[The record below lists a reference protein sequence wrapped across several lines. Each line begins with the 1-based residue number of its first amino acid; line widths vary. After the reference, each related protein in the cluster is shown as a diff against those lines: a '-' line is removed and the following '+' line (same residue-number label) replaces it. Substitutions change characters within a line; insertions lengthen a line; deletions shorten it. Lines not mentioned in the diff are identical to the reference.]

1 MDTNRQC
8 MALKASAGSGKT
20 FALSVRFLALLF
32 KGANPSEILTLTF
45 TKKATAEMKER
56 ILDYLKILQKEN
68 LESKEKSHKEN
79 ILKELEE
86 KYHLDPS
93 LVQNSAQKI
102 YQRFLNAEIRI
113 STIDAF
119 FQSIL
124 RKFCWF
130 VGLSANFEVN
140 EDTEAHQQ
148 QLDERFLSAL
158 NSEQLEELSVFITQ
172 CLSHNSYTSN
182 SILKLLRSLRN
193 KLYLFDPNK
202 REPAFDEEGFL
213 EKPRNLNKQIQSTE
227 IASDSA
233 KKAIKCD
240 DFRGFL
246 NSSLTW
252 LKKKSEYNF
261 FKKLKNEIPTLE
273 SECEAIENDLKSYYE
288 ARETALF
295 KKFPKF
301 IQLYDKAI
309 SKIQAL
315 DFDAIKDKVHA
326 LLSGYEEVPAEFF
339 YFRLDSKIAHI
350 LIDEFQDTSLNDYKI
365 LAPFIDE
372 IKAGIGQ
379 AKWHRSVFFVG
390 DVKQSIYAFRGGFSS
405 LFESVSKDFY
415 HDNLEFNHRSS
426 PLIIHYV
433 NTIFKKA
440 YQNSS
445 TTYLEQKYP
454 ETSRNKHATDGYV
467 KVSLVANERELLLEQ
482 ISQEAKNLLEHGKE
496 LLLEQILQEAKNLL
510 EHGIE
515 PKDITILCATNKDAL
530 EIKNYLQE
538 NLSEIRPSTES
549 SAQLSQFVESKIIKN
564 ALEYALAEEEYKP
577 FYKHSVLKLAGYL
590 HDDAIALFGFNPKKE
605 SVAGFVWKVMELFEL
620 YTECAQI
627 CLELALGCEDADEF
641 LEKLEAKKIASFN
654 SKGAQIMTIHKS
666 KGMQFPY
673 VIVCER
679 LGKPNNESDKF
690 LEEYNGTELVCLY
703 YRMKNR
709 EVVDK
714 DYARALEKE
723 KAAKDHEEINAYY
736 VAFTRAELGLVVVA
750 KDKDQKKDKK
760 KDKEESKNKGMHEK
774 LDLKPLEEGEIAPVI
789 ASKKEPSNASVLI
802 KPHAYGEQVQEIEEE
817 PDSDYEKN
825 NDQEAINFGIALHKG
840 LEYQYAYRI
849 PKKSVLE
856 YLNYHYGFY
865 GLDHQALEESLEL
878 FENDAEIQALF
889 KNLALKGEVAFLSR
903 GVVSRIDVLLWD
915 KGQNLYVLD
924 YKSSQ
929 NYQQS
934 HKAQVS
940 HYAEFL
946 QTQAPHFKIQAGII
960 YAHKRLLEKLW
971 V

>member
-1 MDTNRQC
+1 MDTKRQC

-68 LESKEKSHKEN
+68 LEDEKEKEKSQN

-86 KYHLDPS
+86 KYRLDPS
-93 LVQNSAQKI
+93 FVQNSAPKI

-140 EDTEAHQQ
+140 EDTKVHQQ
-148 QLDERFLSAL
+148 QLNESFLSAL
-158 NSEQLEELSVFITQ
+158 NGEQLEELSVFIAQ
-172 CLSHNSYTSN
+172 CLSYDNYTSD
-182 SILKLLRSLRN
+182 SILERLRFLKN

-202 REPAFDEEGFL
+202 KEPAFDEEGFL
-213 EKPRNLNKQIQSTE
+213 EKLRGLNQQIQSIET
-227 IASDSA
+227 ASNTA

-252 LKKKSEYNF
+252 LKKKSEYRD

-273 SECEAIENDLKSYYE
+273 SECEEIENDLKRYYE
-288 ARETALF
+288 AREIALF

-301 IQLYDKAI
+301 IQLYDKAT

-326 LLSGYEEVPAEFF
+326 LLNGYEEMPAEFF

-379 AKWHRSVFFVG
+379 AKWQRSVFFVG
-390 DVKQSIYAFRGGFSS
+390 DVKQSIYAFRGSFSS
-405 LFESVSKDFY
+405 LFESVAKDFY

-426 PLIIHYV
+426 PLIINYV

-440 YQNSS
+440 YQNSP
-445 TTYLEQKYP
+445 TAYLEQKYP
-454 ETSRNKHATDGYV
+454 KASSNKHVRDGYV
-467 KVSLVANERELLLEQ
+467 KVSLVADER
-482 ISQEAKNLLEHGKE
+482 E

-510 EHGIE
+510 EHRIE
-515 PKDITILCATNKDAL
+515 PKDITILCATNDDAL

-538 NLSEIRPSTES
+538 NLSTIRPSTES
-549 SAQLSQFVESKIIKN
+549 SAKLSQFVESKIIKN
-564 ALEYALAEEEYKP
+564 ALKYALAEEPYKP

-590 HDDAIALFGFNPKKE
+590 HDDAIALAGFNPKKE

-620 YTECAQI
+620 YGECAQI
-627 CLELALGCEDADEF
+627 CLELAVGCEDANEF
-641 LEKLEAKKIASFN
+641 LEKLEAKEIASFN
-654 SKGAQIMTIHKS
+654 AKGAQIMTIHKS

-679 LGKPNNESDKF
+679 LGKPKSNNSNQF
-690 LEEYNGTELVCLY
+690 LEEYNGTELLRLY

-714 DYARALEKE
+714 DYARALDKE
-723 KAAKDHEEINAYY
+723 EAAKDHEETNVYY
-736 VAFTRAELGLVVVA
+736 VAFTRAELGLIVVA

-760 KDKEESKNKGMHEK
+760 ESKSKGMREK
-774 LDLKPLEEGEIAPVI
+774 LDLFPLEEGTIAPVI
-789 ASKKEPSNASVLI
+789 YSQKEPLSPSVLI

-817 PDSDYEKN
+817 PSDYEKN

-840 LEYQYAYRI
+840 LEYQYAYNI

-856 YLNYHYGFY
+856 YLNYHHGFY

-889 KNLALKGEVAFLSR
+889 KNYALRGEAAFLFE

-940 HYAEFL
+940 HYAAFL

>member
-1 MDTNRQC
+1 

-68 LESKEKSHKEN
+68 LEDEKEKEKSQN

-86 KYHLDPS
+86 KYRLDPS
-93 LVQNSAQKI
+93 FVQNSAQKI

-140 EDTEAHQQ
+140 EDTKAHQQ
-148 QLDERFLSAL
+148 QLNASFLSAL
-158 NSEQLEELSVFITQ
+158 DNKQLEELSVFITQ
-172 CLSHNSYTSN
+172 CLSYDSYTSD
-182 SILKLLRSLRN
+182 SILERLRFLKN

-202 REPAFDEEGFL
+202 KEPAFDEEGFL
-213 EKPRNLNKQIQSTE
+213 EKLRNLNQQIQNIET
-227 IASDSA
+227 ASNEA

-252 LKKKSEYNF
+252 LEKKSEYRY
-261 FKKLKNEIPTLE
+261 FKKFKDEIPTLE
-273 SECEAIENDLKSYYE
+273 SECEEIENDLKRYYE
-288 ARETALF
+288 AKESALF

-301 IQLYDKAI
+301 IQLYDKAT

-326 LLSGYEEVPAEFF
+326 LLNGYEEMPAEFF

-390 DVKQSIYAFRGGFSS
+390 DVKQSIYGFRGSFSS

-426 PLIIHYV
+426 PLIINYV

-440 YQNSS
+440 YQNSP
-445 TTYLEQKYP
+445 TAYLEQKYP
-454 ETSRNKHATDGYV
+454 KASSNKHARDGYV
-467 KVSLVANERELLLEQ
+467 KVSLVADER
-482 ISQEAKNLLEHGKE
+482 E

-510 EHGIE
+510 EHRIE
-515 PKDITILCATNKDAL
+515 PKDITLLCATNEDAL
-530 EIKNYLQE
+530 EITNYLQK

-549 SAQLSQFVESKIIKN
+549 NAKLSQFVESKIIKN
-564 ALEYALAEEEYKP
+564 ALEYALAEEPYKP

-590 HDDAIALFGFNPKKE
+590 HDDAIALAGFNPKKE

-627 CLELALGCEDADEF
+627 CLELAVGCEDANEF
-641 LEKLEAKKIASFN
+641 LKKLEAKEIASF
-654 SKGAQIMTIHKS
+654 KAEGAQIMTIHKS

-679 LGKPNNESDKF
+679 LGKPKTNNSNQF
-690 LEEYNGTELVCLY
+690 LEEYSGTELTRLY

-714 DYARALEKE
+714 DYARALDKE
-723 KAAKDHEEINAYY
+723 EAAKDHEETNVYY
-736 VAFTRAELGLVVVA
+736 VAFTRAELGLIVVA
-750 KDKDQKKDKK
+750 KDK
-760 KDKEESKNKGMHEK
+760 KGMHEK
-774 LDLKPLEEGEIAPVI
+774 LDLAPLEEGTIAPVI
-789 ASKKEPSNASVLI
+789 SSQKEPLIKSVVI

-817 PDSDYEKN
+817 PSDYEKN

-856 YLNYHYGFY
+856 YLNYHHGFY
-865 GLDHQALEESLEL
+865 GLDYQALEESLEL
-878 FENDAEIQALF
+878 FENDAKIQALF
-889 KNLALKGEVAFLSR
+889 KNLALRGEVAFLFE

-915 KGQNLYVLD
+915 RGQNLYVLD

-934 HKAQVS
+934 HKVQVS
-940 HYAEFL
+940 HYAAFL

>member
-1 MDTNRQC
+1 MDTKRQC

-68 LESKEKSHKEN
+68 LENEKEKEKSQN

-86 KYHLDPS
+86 KYRLTPS
-93 LVQNSAQKI
+93 LVQNRAQEI

-140 EDTEAHQQ
+140 EDTKAHQQ
-148 QLDERFLSAL
+148 QLNASFLSAL
-158 NSEQLEELSVFITQ
+158 NNEQLEELSVFIAQ
-172 CLSHNSYTSN
+172 CLSYDSYTSD
-182 SILKLLRSLRN
+182 SILEWLRFLKN

-202 REPAFDEEGFL
+202 KEPAFDEEGFL
-213 EKPRNLNKQIQSTE
+213 EKLRNLNRQIQSVET
-227 IASDSA
+227 ASDTA

-252 LKKKSEYNF
+252 LKKKGEYRD
-261 FKKLKNEIPTLE
+261 FKKIKDEIPTLE
-273 SECEAIENDLKSYYE
+273 SECEEIENDLKRYYE
-288 ARETALF
+288 AKESALF

-301 IQLYDKAI
+301 IQLYDKAT

-326 LLSGYEEVPAEFF
+326 LLNGYEEMPAEFF
-339 YFRLDSKIAHI
+339 YFRLDGRIAHI

-390 DVKQSIYAFRGGFSS
+390 DVKQSIYGFRGSFSS

-415 HDNLEFNHRSS
+415 HDNLQFNHRSS
-426 PLIIHYV
+426 PLIINYV

-445 TTYLEQKYP
+445 TAYLEQKYP
-454 ETSRNKHATDGYV
+454 KASSNKHAKDGYV
-467 KVSLVANERELLLEQ
+467 KVSLVADERELLL
-482 ISQEAKNLLEHGKE
+482 K
-496 LLLEQILQEAKNLL
+496 QILQEAKNLL
-510 EHGIE
+510 EHRIE
-515 PKDITILCATNKDAL
+515 PKDITLLCATNDDAL

-538 NLSEIRPSTES
+538 NLSAIRPGTES
-549 SAQLSQFVESKIIKN
+549 SAKLSQFVESKIIKN
-564 ALEYALAEEEYKP
+564 ALEYALAEEPYKP

-590 HDDAIALFGFNPKKE
+590 HDDAIALAGFNPKKE

-620 YTECAQI
+620 YGECAQI
-627 CLELALGCEDADEF
+627 CLELAVGCEDANEF
-641 LEKLEAKKIASFN
+641 LEKLEAKEIASF
-654 SKGAQIMTIHKS
+654 KAEGAQIMTIHKS

-679 LGKPNNESDKF
+679 LGKPKMNNSNQF
-690 LEEYNGTELVCLY
+690 LEEYSGTELTRLY

-714 DYARALEKE
+714 DYARVLDKE
-723 KAAKDHEEINAYY
+723 EAAKNHEETNVYY
-736 VAFTRAELGLVVVA
+736 VAFTRAELGLIVVA
-750 KDKDQKKDKK
+750 KDK
-760 KDKEESKNKGMHEK
+760 KGMREK
-774 LDLKPLEEGEIAPVI
+774 LDLVPLEEGTIAPVI
-789 ASKKEPSNASVLI
+789 SSQKEPSSTSVVI

-817 PDSDYEKN
+817 PSDYEKN

-856 YLNYHYGFY
+856 YLNYHHGFY

-878 FENDAEIQALF
+878 FENDSKIQALF
-889 KNLALKGEVAFLSR
+889 KNLALRGEVAFLFE

-940 HYAEFL
+940 HYTAFL

>member
-1 MDTNRQC
+1 MDTKRQC

-68 LESKEKSHKEN
+68 LENENEKEKSQN

-86 KYHLDPS
+86 KYHLKPD
-93 LVQNSAQKI
+93 LVRNNAPKI

-140 EDTEAHQQ
+140 EDTKVHQQ
-148 QLDERFLSAL
+148 QLNESFLSAL
-158 NSEQLEELSVFITQ
+158 NGEQLEELSVFITQ
-172 CLSHNSYTSN
+172 CLSHNSYTSD
-182 SILKLLRSLRN
+182 SILERLRFLKN

-202 REPAFDEEGFL
+202 KEPAFDEESFL
-213 EKPRNLNKQIQSTE
+213 EKLRSLNQQIQSIET
-227 IASDSA
+227 ASDRA
-233 KKAIKCD
+233 KTAIKCD

-252 LKKKSEYNF
+252 LEKKSEYRD

-273 SECEAIENDLKSYYE
+273 SECEEIENDLKRYYE
-288 ARETALF
+288 AREIALF

-301 IQLYDKAI
+301 IQLYDKAT

-326 LLSGYEEVPAEFF
+326 LLKGYEEVPAEFF
-339 YFRLDSKIAHI
+339 YFRLDSRIAHI

-379 AKWHRSVFFVG
+379 AKWQRSVFFVG
-390 DVKQSIYAFRGGFSS
+390 DVKQSIYAFRGSFSS
-405 LFESVSKDFY
+405 LFESVAKDFY
-415 HDNLEFNHRSS
+415 HDNLQFNHRSS
-426 PLIIHYV
+426 PLIINYV

-440 YQNSS
+440 YQNSP
-445 TTYLEQKYP
+445 TAYLDQKYP
-454 ETSRNKHATDGYV
+454 KTSQNKHARDGYV
-467 KVSLVANERELLLEQ
+467 KVSLVANE
-482 ISQEAKNLLEHGKE
+482 KK

-510 EHGIE
+510 EHRIE
-515 PKDITILCATNKDAL
+515 PKDITILCATNDDAL

-538 NLSEIRPSTES
+538 NLSAIRPSTES
-549 SAQLSQFVESKIIKN
+549 SANLSQFVESKIIKN
-564 ALEYALAEEEYKP
+564 ALKYALAEEPYKP

-590 HDDAIALFGFNPKKE
+590 HDDAIALPGFNPKKE
-605 SVAGFVWKVMELFEL
+605 SVAGFVWKVMESFEL
-620 YTECAQI
+620 YGEHAQT
-627 CLELALGCEDADEF
+627 CLELAVGCEDADGF

-654 SKGAQIMTIHKS
+654 LKGAQIMTIHAS

-679 LGKPNNESDKF
+679 LGKPRSNNSNQF
-690 LEEYNGTELVCLY
+690 LEEYNGTELVRLY

-714 DYARALEKE
+714 DYARALDKE
-723 KAAKDHEEINAYY
+723 KAAKDHEETNVYY

-760 KDKEESKNKGMHEK
+760 ESKKEGKDKGMHEK
-774 LDLKPLEEGEIAPVI
+774 LDLAPLEEGEIAPVI
-789 ASKKEPSNASVLI
+789 SPQKEPLIASVLI

-840 LEYQYAYRI
+840 LEYQYAYNI

-856 YLNYHYGFY
+856 YLNYHHGFY

-889 KNLALKGEVAFLSR
+889 KNLALKGEAAFLFE

-934 HKAQVS
+934 HKVQVS
-940 HYAEFL
+940 HYAAFL

>member
-1 MDTNRQC
+1 MDTKRQC

-68 LESKEKSHKEN
+68 LEDEKEKEKSQN

-86 KYHLDPS
+86 KYRLDPS

-140 EDTEAHQQ
+140 EDTKAHQQ
-148 QLDERFLSAL
+148 QLNASFLSAL
-158 NSEQLEELSVFITQ
+158 DNKQLEELSVFIAQ
-172 CLSHNSYTSN
+172 CLSYDSYTSD
-182 SILKLLRSLRN
+182 SILERLRFLKN

-202 REPAFDEEGFL
+202 KDPVFNEEGFL
-213 EKPRNLNKQIQSTE
+213 EKLRILNQQIQNIET
-227 IASDSA
+227 ASNEA

-252 LKKKSEYNF
+252 LEKKSEYRY
-261 FKKLKNEIPTLE
+261 FKKFKDEIPTLE
-273 SECEAIENDLKSYYE
+273 SECEEIENDLKRYYE
-288 ARETALF
+288 ARESALF

-301 IQLYDKAI
+301 IQLYDKAT

-326 LLSGYEEVPAEFF
+326 LLNGYEEMPAEFF
-339 YFRLDSKIAHI
+339 YFRLDSRIAHI

-390 DVKQSIYAFRGGFSS
+390 DVKQSIYGFRGSFSS

-426 PLIIHYV
+426 PLIINYV

-440 YQNSS
+440 YQNSP
-445 TTYLEQKYP
+445 TAYLEQKYP
-454 ETSRNKHATDGYV
+454 KASSNKHARNGYV
-467 KVSLVANERELLLEQ
+467 KVSLVADER
-482 ISQEAKNLLEHGKE
+482 E

-510 EHGIE
+510 DHRID
-515 PKDITILCATNKDAL
+515 PKDITLLCATNDDAL

-538 NLSEIRPSTES
+538 NLSAIHPSTES
-549 SAQLSQFVESKIIKN
+549 SAKLSQFVESKIIKN
-564 ALEYALAEEEYKP
+564 ALEYALAEEPYKP

-590 HDDAIALFGFNPKKE
+590 HDDAIALAGFNPKKE

-620 YTECAQI
+620 YTECTQI
-627 CLELALGCEDADEF
+627 CLELAVGCEDANEF
-641 LEKLEAKKIASFN
+641 LEKLEAQEIASF
-654 SKGAQIMTIHKS
+654 KAEGAQIMTIHKS

-679 LGKPNNESDKF
+679 LGKPKSNNSNQF
-690 LEEYNGTELVCLY
+690 LEEYSGTELTRLY

-714 DYARALEKE
+714 DYARVLDKE
-723 KAAKDHEEINAYY
+723 EAAKNHEETNVYY
-736 VAFTRAELGLVVVA
+736 VAFTRAELGLIVVA
-750 KDKDQKKDKK
+750 KDKNQKKDKK
-760 KDKEESKNKGMHEK
+760 ESKNKGMHEK
-774 LDLKPLEEGEIAPVI
+774 LDLAPLEEGTIATVI
-789 ASKKEPSNASVLI
+789 SSQKEPLIKSVVI

-817 PDSDYEKN
+817 PSDYEKN
-825 NDQEAINFGIALHKG
+825 NDQEAIHFGIALHKG

-856 YLNYHYGFY
+856 YLNYHHGFY
-865 GLDHQALEESLEL
+865 GLDYQALEESLEL
-878 FENDAEIQALF
+878 FENDAKIQALF
-889 KNLALKGEVAFLSR
+889 KNLALRGEVAFLFE

-940 HYAEFL
+940 HYAAFL

>member
-1 MDTNRQC
+1 MDTKRQC

-68 LESKEKSHKEN
+68 LEDEKEKEKSQN

-86 KYHLDPS
+86 KYRLNPS
-93 LVQNSAQKI
+93 FVQNRAQKI

-140 EDTEAHQQ
+140 EDTKAHQQ
-148 QLDERFLSAL
+148 QLNEIFLSAL
-158 NSEQLEELSVFITQ
+158 NNEQLEELSVFIAQ
-172 CLSHNSYTSN
+172 CLSYDSYTSD
-182 SILKLLRSLRN
+182 SILERLRFLKN

-202 REPAFDEEGFL
+202 KEPAFDEKGFL
-213 EKPRNLNKQIQSTE
+213 EKLRSLNKQIQSVET
-227 IASDSA
+227 ASNEA

-252 LKKKSEYNF
+252 LEKKSEYRY
-261 FKKLKNEIPTLE
+261 FKKFKDEIPTLE
-273 SECEAIENDLKSYYE
+273 SECEEIENDLKRYYE
-288 ARETALF
+288 ARESALF

-301 IQLYDKAI
+301 IQLYDKAT

-326 LLSGYEEVPAEFF
+326 LLNGHEEMPAEFF
-339 YFRLDSKIAHI
+339 YFRLDSRIAHI

-379 AKWHRSVFFVG
+379 AKWRRSVFFVG
-390 DVKQSIYAFRGGFSS
+390 DVKQSIYGFRGSFSS

-426 PLIIHYV
+426 PLIINYV

-440 YQNSS
+440 YQNSP
-445 TTYLEQKYP
+445 TAYLEQKYP
-454 ETSRNKHATDGYV
+454 KASSNKHSKDGYV
-467 KVSLVANERELLLEQ
+467 KVSLVADER
-482 ISQEAKNLLEHGKE
+482 E

-510 EHGIE
+510 EHRIE
-515 PKDITILCATNKDAL
+515 PKDITLLCTTNDDAL
-530 EIKNYLQE
+530 EIKNYLQK
-538 NLSEIRPSTES
+538 NLSAIRPSTES
-549 SAQLSQFVESKIIKN
+549 SAKLSQFVESKIIKN
-564 ALEYALAEEEYKP
+564 ALEYALAEEPYKP

-590 HDDAIALFGFNPKKE
+590 HDDAIALAGFNPKKE

-620 YTECAQI
+620 YGECAQI
-627 CLELALGCEDADEF
+627 CLELAVGCEDANEF
-641 LEKLEAKKIASFN
+641 LEKLEAKETASF
-654 SKGAQIMTIHKS
+654 KAEGAQIMTIHKS

-679 LGKPNNESDKF
+679 LGKPKTNNSNQF
-690 LEEYNGTELVCLY
+690 LEEYSGTELMRLY

-714 DYARALEKE
+714 DYARALDKE
-723 KAAKDHEEINAYY
+723 EAAKDHEETNVYY
-736 VAFTRAELGLVVVA
+736 VAFTRAELGLIVVA
-750 KDKDQKKDKK
+750 KDKGQKKDKK
-760 KDKEESKNKGMHEK
+760 ESKNKGMREK
-774 LDLKPLEEGEIAPVI
+774 LDLAPLEEGEIAPVI
-789 ASKKEPSNASVLI
+789 SSQKEPSNASVLI

-817 PDSDYEKN
+817 PSDYEKN

-856 YLNYHYGFY
+856 YLNYHHGFY
-865 GLDHQALEESLEL
+865 GLDYQALEESLEL
-878 FENDAEIQALF
+878 FENDAKIQALF
-889 KNLALKGEVAFLSR
+889 KNLVLRGEVAFLFE

-934 HKAQVS
+934 HKVQVS
-940 HYAEFL
+940 HYAAFL

>member
-1 MDTNRQC
+1 MDTKRQC

-68 LESKEKSHKEN
+68 FENEKEKAQN

-86 KYHLDPS
+86 KYHLDPI

-140 EDTEAHQQ
+140 EDTKAHQQ
-148 QLDERFLSAL
+148 QLNEGFLSAL
-158 NSEQLEELSVFITQ
+158 NNEQLEELSAFIAQ
-172 CLSHNSYTSN
+172 CLSYDSYTSD
-182 SILKLLRSLRN
+182 SILERLRFLKN

-202 REPAFDEEGFL
+202 KEPAFDEEGFL
-213 EKPRNLNKQIQSTE
+213 EKLRSLNQQVQNIET
-227 IASDSA
+227 ASDKA
-233 KKAIKCD
+233 KTAIKCD

-252 LKKKSEYNF
+252 LKKKSEYRD
-261 FKKLKNEIPTLE
+261 FKKLKDEIPTLE
-273 SECEAIENDLKSYYE
+273 SECKEIENDLKRYYE
-288 ARETALF
+288 AKETAIF

-301 IQLYDKAI
+301 IQLYDKAT

-326 LLSGYEEVPAEFF
+326 LLNGYEEMPAEFF

-390 DVKQSIYAFRGGFSS
+390 DVKQSIYAFRGSFSS
-405 LFESVSKDFY
+405 LFESVAKDFY
-415 HDNLEFNHRSS
+415 HDNLQFNHRSS
-426 PLIIHYV
+426 PLIINYV

-440 YQNSS
+440 YQNSP
-445 TTYLEQKYP
+445 TAYLEQKYP
-454 ETSRNKHATDGYV
+454 KTSPNKHVTDGYV
-467 KVSLVANERELLLEQ
+467 KVSLVADER
-482 ISQEAKNLLEHGKE
+482 E
-496 LLLEQILQEAKNLL
+496 LLLEQILQEAQNLL
-510 EHGIE
+510 EHHID
-515 PKDITILCATNKDAL
+515 PKDITILCATNDDAL

-538 NLSEIRPSTES
+538 NLSAIRPSTES
-549 SAQLSQFVESKIIKN
+549 SAKLSQFVESKIIKN
-564 ALEYALAEEEYKP
+564 ALEYALAEEPYKP

-590 HDDAIALFGFNPKKE
+590 HDDVIALPGFNPKKE
-605 SVAGFVWKVMELFEL
+605 SVAGFVWKVMEQFEL
-620 YTECAQI
+620 YGEPAQI
-627 CLELALGCEDADEF
+627 CLELAVGCEDADEF
-641 LEKLEAKKIASFN
+641 LEKLEAKAIASFN
-654 SKGAQIMTIHKS
+654 LKGAQIMTIHKS

-679 LGKPNNESDKF
+679 LGKPNSSHSNQL
-690 LEEYNGTELVCLY
+690 LEEYDGTELLRLY

-714 DYARALEKE
+714 DYARALDKE
-723 KAAKDHEEINAYY
+723 EAAKDHEETNVYY
-736 VAFTRAELGLVVVA
+736 VAFTRAELGLIVVA
-750 KDKDQKKDKK
+750 KDKKESKK
-760 KDKEESKNKGMHEK
+760 ESKNKTMREQ
-774 LDLKPLEEGEIAPVI
+774 LDLAPLEEGEIMPVI
-789 ASKKEPSNASVLI
+789 SPQKEPLITSALI

-817 PDSDYEKN
+817 PESDYEKN

-840 LEYQYAYRI
+840 LEYQYAYNI

-856 YLNYHYGFY
+856 YLNYHHGFY
-865 GLDHQALEESLEL
+865 GLDYQALEESLEL
-878 FENDAEIQALF
+878 FENDMEIQTLF
-889 KNLALKGEVAFLSR
+889 KNYALRGEAAFLFE

-946 QTQAPHFKIQAGII
+946 KTQAPHFKIQAGII

>member
-1 MDTNRQC
+1 MDTKRQC

-68 LESKEKSHKEN
+68 LENENEKEKSQN

-86 KYHLDPS
+86 KYRLDPS
-93 LVQNSAQKI
+93 FVQNSAPKI

-140 EDTEAHQQ
+140 EDTKAHQQ
-148 QLDERFLSAL
+148 QFNKSFLSAL
-158 NSEQLEELSVFITQ
+158 NSEQLEELSVFIAQ
-172 CLSHNSYTSN
+172 CLSYDNYTSD
-182 SILKLLRSLRN
+182 SILERLRFLKN

-202 REPAFDEEGFL
+202 KEPAFDEEGFL
-213 EKPRNLNKQIQSTE
+213 EKLRSLNQQIQSIET
-227 IASDSA
+227 ASDTA

-252 LKKKSEYNF
+252 LKKKSEYRD
-261 FKKLKNEIPTLE
+261 FKKLKDEIPTLE
-273 SECEAIENDLKSYYE
+273 SECEEIENDLKRYYE
-288 ARETALF
+288 ARESALF

-301 IQLYDKAI
+301 IQLYDKAT

-326 LLSGYEEVPAEFF
+326 LLNGYEELPAEFF

-390 DVKQSIYAFRGGFSS
+390 DVKQSIYAFRGSFSS
-405 LFESVSKDFY
+405 LFESVAKDFY
-415 HDNLEFNHRSS
+415 HDNLPFNHRSS
-426 PLIIHYV
+426 PLIINYV

-440 YQNSS
+440 YQNSP
-445 TTYLEQKYP
+445 TAYLEQKYP
-454 ETSRNKHATDGYV
+454 KASSNKHARDGYV

-482 ISQEAKNLLEHGKE
+482 ILKEAKNLLEHR
-496 LLLEQILQEAKNLL
+496 
-510 EHGIE
+510 IE
-515 PKDITILCATNKDAL
+515 PKDITILCATNDDAL

-538 NLSEIRPSTES
+538 NLSAIRPSTES
-549 SAQLSQFVESKIIKN
+549 SANLSQFVESKIIKN
-564 ALEYALAEEEYKP
+564 ALKYALAEEPYKP

-590 HDDAIALFGFNPKKE
+590 HDDAIALAGFNPKKE

-620 YTECAQI
+620 YGEPAQI
-627 CLELALGCEDADEF
+627 CLELAVGCEDADGF

-654 SKGAQIMTIHKS
+654 LKGTQIMTIHKS

-679 LGKPNNESDKF
+679 LGKPKSNNSNQF
-690 LEEYNGTELVCLY
+690 LEEYNGAELLRLY

-714 DYARALEKE
+714 DYARALDKE
-723 KAAKDHEEINAYY
+723 EVAKDHEETNVYY
-736 VAFTRAELGLVVVA
+736 VAFTRAELGLIVVA

-760 KDKEESKNKGMHEK
+760 ESKKESKNKGMREK
-774 LDLKPLEEGEIAPVI
+774 LDLVPLEEGTIAPVI
-789 ASKKEPSNASVLI
+789 SSQKEPLIASVVI

-817 PDSDYEKN
+817 PSDYEKN

-840 LEYQYAYRI
+840 LEYQYAYNI

-856 YLNYHYGFY
+856 YLNYHHGFY
-865 GLDHQALEESLEL
+865 GLDYQALEESLEL
-878 FENDAEIQALF
+878 FENDAKIQALF
-889 KNLALKGEVAFLSR
+889 KNLALKGEVAFLFE

-940 HYAEFL
+940 HYAAFL
-946 QTQAPHFKIQAGII
+946 KTQAPHFKIQAGII

>member
-1 MDTNRQC
+1 MDTKRQC

-68 LESKEKSHKEN
+68 LEDEKEKEKSQN

-86 KYHLDPS
+86 KYRLTPS

-140 EDTEAHQQ
+140 EDTKAHQQ
-148 QLDERFLSAL
+148 QLNESFLSAL
-158 NSEQLEELSVFITQ
+158 NNEQLEELSVFIAQ
-172 CLSHNSYTSN
+172 CLSYDSYTSD
-182 SILKLLRSLRN
+182 SILERLRFLKN

-202 REPAFDEEGFL
+202 KELAFDEKGFL
-213 EKPRNLNKQIQSTE
+213 EKLRSLNKQIQSVET
-227 IASDSA
+227 ASDTA

-252 LKKKSEYNF
+252 LEKKSEYRY
-261 FKKLKNEIPTLE
+261 FKKFKDEIPTLE
-273 SECEAIENDLKSYYE
+273 SECEEIENDLKRYYE
-288 ARETALF
+288 ARESALF

-301 IQLYDKAI
+301 IQLYDKAT

-326 LLSGYEEVPAEFF
+326 LLNGYEEMPAEFF
-339 YFRLDSKIAHI
+339 YFRLDGRIAHI

-390 DVKQSIYAFRGGFSS
+390 DVKQSIYGFRGSFSS

-426 PLIIHYV
+426 PLIINYV

-440 YQNSS
+440 YQNSP
-445 TTYLEQKYP
+445 TAYLEQKYP
-454 ETSRNKHATDGYV
+454 KASSNKHAKDGYV
-467 KVSLVANERELLLEQ
+467 KVSLVADGR
-482 ISQEAKNLLEHGKE
+482 E

-510 EHGIE
+510 EHRID
-515 PKDITILCATNKDAL
+515 PKDITLLCATNDDAL
-530 EIKNYLQE
+530 EIKNYLQK
-538 NLSEIRPSTES
+538 NLSAIRPSTES
-549 SAQLSQFVESKIIKN
+549 SAKLSQFVESKIIKN
-564 ALEYALAEEEYKP
+564 ALEYALAEEPYKP

-590 HDDAIALFGFNPKKE
+590 HDDAIALAGFNPKKE
-605 SVAGFVWKVMELFEL
+605 SVAGFVWKVMEWFEL

-627 CLELALGCEDADEF
+627 CLELAVGCEDANEF
-641 LEKLEAKKIASFN
+641 LEKLEAKEIASF
-654 SKGAQIMTIHKS
+654 KAEGAQIMTIHKS

-679 LGKPNNESDKF
+679 LGKPKTNNSNQF
-690 LEEYNGTELVCLY
+690 LEEYSGTELTRLY

-714 DYARALEKE
+714 DYARALDKE
-723 KAAKDHEEINAYY
+723 EVAKDHEETNVYY
-736 VAFTRAELGLVVVA
+736 VAFTRAELGLIVVA
-750 KDKDQKKDKK
+750 KDK
-760 KDKEESKNKGMHEK
+760 KGMHEK
-774 LDLKPLEEGEIAPVI
+774 LDLVPLEEGEIAPVI
-789 ASKKEPSNASVLI
+789 SSQKEPSIPSVLI
-802 KPHAYGEQVQEIEEE
+802 KPHAYGEQIQEIEEE
-817 PDSDYEKN
+817 PSDYEKN
-825 NDQEAINFGIALHKG
+825 NDQEAIHFGIALHKG

-856 YLNYHYGFY
+856 YLNYHHGFY
-865 GLDHQALEESLEL
+865 GLDYQALEESLEL
-878 FENDAEIQALF
+878 FENDAKIQALF
-889 KNLALKGEVAFLSR
+889 KNLALRGEVAFLFE

-940 HYAEFL
+940 HYAAFL

>member
-1 MDTNRQC
+1 MDTKRQC

-68 LESKEKSHKEN
+68 LENEKEKSQN

-86 KYHLDPS
+86 KYHLNPD

-140 EDTEAHQQ
+140 EDTKAHQQ
-148 QLDERFLSAL
+148 QLNEGFLSAL
-158 NSEQLEELSVFITQ
+158 NNKQLEELSVFIVQ
-172 CLSHNSYTSN
+172 CLSYNNYTSD
-182 SILKLLRSLRN
+182 SILERLRFLKN

-202 REPAFDEEGFL
+202 KEPAFDEKGFL
-213 EKPRNLNKQIQSTE
+213 EKLRSLNQQIQNIET
-227 IASDSA
+227 ASDRA
-233 KKAIKCD
+233 KTAIKCD
-240 DFRGFL
+240 SFRGFL

-252 LKKKSEYNF
+252 LEKKSEYLY

-273 SECEAIENDLKSYYE
+273 SECEEIENDLKRYYE
-288 ARETALF
+288 AKETALF

-301 IQLYDKAI
+301 IQLYDKAT

-315 DFDAIKDKVHA
+315 DFDAIKDKVHV
-326 LLSGYEEVPAEFF
+326 LLNGYEELPAEFF

-390 DVKQSIYAFRGGFSS
+390 DVKQSIYAFRGSFSS
-405 LFESVSKDFY
+405 LFESVAKDFY
-415 HDNLEFNHRSS
+415 HDNLQFNHRSA
-426 PLIIHYV
+426 PLIINYV

-440 YQNSS
+440 YQNSP
-445 TTYLEQKYP
+445 TAYLEQKYP
-454 ETSRNKHATDGYV
+454 KTSQNKHVTDGYV
-467 KVSLVANERELLLEQ
+467 KVSLVADER
-482 ISQEAKNLLEHGKE
+482 E

-510 EHGIE
+510 EHRID
-515 PKDITILCATNKDAL
+515 PKNITILCATNDDAL

-538 NLSEIRPSTES
+538 HLSEIYPSTES
-549 SAQLSQFVESKIIKN
+549 SAKLSQFVESKIIKN
-564 ALEYALAEEEYKP
+564 ALEYALAEEPYKP

-590 HDDAIALFGFNPKKE
+590 HDDVIALPGFNPKKE
-605 SVAGFVWKVMELFEL
+605 SVAGFVWKVMEWFEL
-620 YTECAQI
+620 YGEPAQI
-627 CLELALGCEDADEF
+627 CLELAVGCEDADGF
-641 LEKLEAKKIASFN
+641 LEKLEAKAIASSH

-679 LGKPNNESDKF
+679 LGKPKSNNSNQF
-690 LEEYNGTELVCLY
+690 LEEYNGTELLRLY

-714 DYARALEKE
+714 DYARALDKE
-723 KAAKDHEEINAYY
+723 EAAKDHEETNVYY
-736 VAFTRAELGLVVVA
+736 VAFTRAELGLIVVA
-750 KDKDQKKDKK
+750 KDKK
-760 KDKEESKNKGMHEK
+760 ESKNKTMHEQ
-774 LDLKPLEEGEIAPVI
+774 LDLTPLEEGEITPVI
-789 ASKKEPSNASVLI
+789 SPQKEPLITSALI
-802 KPHAYGEQVQEIEEE
+802 KPHSYGEQVQEIEEE
-817 PDSDYEKN
+817 PSDYEKN

-840 LEYQYAYRI
+840 LEYQYAYNI

-856 YLNYHYGFY
+856 YLNYHHGFY
-865 GLDHQALEESLEL
+865 GLDYQALEESLEL
-878 FENDAEIQALF
+878 FENDIEIQALF
-889 KNLALKGEVAFLSR
+889 KNLALRGEAAFLFE

-915 KGQNLYVLD
+915 RGQNLCVLD

-940 HYAEFL
+940 HYAAFL
-946 QTQAPHFKIQAGII
+946 KTQAPHFKIQAGII

>member
-1 MDTNRQC
+1 MDTKRQC

-68 LESKEKSHKEN
+68 LEDEKEKEKSQN

-86 KYHLDPS
+86 KYRLDPS
-93 LVQNSAQKI
+93 FVQNRAQEI

-140 EDTEAHQQ
+140 EDTKVHQQ
-148 QLDERFLSAL
+148 QLNASFLSAL
-158 NSEQLEELSVFITQ
+158 DNEQLEELSVFIAQ
-172 CLSHNSYTSN
+172 CLSYDSYTSD
-182 SILKLLRSLRN
+182 SVLEWLRFLKN

-202 REPAFDEEGFL
+202 KEPAFDEEGFL
-213 EKPRNLNKQIQSTE
+213 EKLRSLNRQIQSVET
-227 IASDSA
+227 ASDTA
-233 KKAIKCD
+233 KTAIKCD

-252 LKKKSEYNF
+252 LEKKSEYRY
-261 FKKLKNEIPTLE
+261 FKKFKDEIPTLE
-273 SECEAIENDLKSYYE
+273 SECEEIENDLKCYYE
-288 ARETALF
+288 ARESALF

-301 IQLYDKAI
+301 IQLYDKAT

-326 LLSGYEEVPAEFF
+326 LLNGYEEMPAEFF
-339 YFRLDSKIAHI
+339 YFRLDSRIVHI

-390 DVKQSIYAFRGGFSS
+390 DVKQSIYGFRGSFSS

-426 PLIIHYV
+426 PLIINYV
-433 NTIFKKA
+433 NAIFKKA
-440 YQNSS
+440 YQNSP
-445 TTYLEQKYP
+445 TAYLEQKYP
-454 ETSRNKHATDGYV
+454 KASSNKHAKDGYV
-467 KVSLVANERELLLEQ
+467 KVSLVADER
-482 ISQEAKNLLEHGKE
+482 E

-510 EHGIE
+510 EHRIE
-515 PKDITILCATNKDAL
+515 PKDITLLCATNDDAL

-538 NLSEIRPSTES
+538 NLSDIRPSTES
-549 SAQLSQFVESKIIKN
+549 STNLSQFVESKIIKN
-564 ALEYALAEEEYKP
+564 ALKYALAEEPYKP

-590 HDDAIALFGFNPKKE
+590 HDDVIALVGFNPKKE

-620 YTECAQI
+620 YTECTQI
-627 CLELALGCEDADEF
+627 CLELAVGCEDANGF
-641 LEKLEAKKIASFN
+641 LEKLEAKEIASFN
-654 SKGAQIMTIHKS
+654 LKGAQIMTIHKS

-679 LGKPNNESDKF
+679 LGKPKTNNSNQF
-690 LEEYNGTELVCLY
+690 LEEYSGTELLRLY

-714 DYARALEKE
+714 DYARALDKE
-723 KAAKDHEEINAYY
+723 EAAKDHEETNVYY
-736 VAFTRAELGLVVVA
+736 VAFTRAELGLIVVA

-760 KDKEESKNKGMHEK
+760 ESKNKGMREK
-774 LDLKPLEEGEIAPVI
+774 LDLAPLEEGEIAPVI
-789 ASKKEPSNASVLI
+789 SSQKEPSPESVVI

-817 PDSDYEKN
+817 PSDYEKN
-825 NDQEAINFGIALHKG
+825 DDQEAINFGIALHKG
-840 LEYQYAYRI
+840 LEYQYAYNI

-856 YLNYHYGFY
+856 YLNYHHGFY
-865 GLDHQALEESLEL
+865 GLDYQALEESLEL
-878 FENDAEIQALF
+878 FENDAKIQALF
-889 KNLALKGEVAFLSR
+889 KNLALRGEVAFLFE

-934 HKAQVS
+934 HKVQVS
-940 HYAEFL
+940 HYAAFL

>member
-1 MDTNRQC
+1 MDTKRQC

-68 LESKEKSHKEN
+68 LEDEKEKEKSQN

-86 KYHLDPS
+86 KYRLDPS
-93 LVQNSAQKI
+93 FVQNSAQKI

-140 EDTEAHQQ
+140 EDTKAHQQ
-148 QLDERFLSAL
+148 QLNESFLSAL
-158 NSEQLEELSVFITQ
+158 NNEQLEELSVFIAQ
-172 CLSHNSYTSN
+172 CLSYDSYTSD
-182 SILKLLRSLRN
+182 SVLERLRFLKN

-202 REPAFDEEGFL
+202 KDPVFDEERFL
-213 EKPRNLNKQIQSTE
+213 EKLRSLNQQIQSVET
-227 IASDSA
+227 ASNEA

-252 LKKKSEYNF
+252 LEKKSEYRY
-261 FKKLKNEIPTLE
+261 FKKFKDEIPTLE
-273 SECEAIENDLKSYYE
+273 SECEEIENDLKRYYE
-288 ARETALF
+288 ARESALF

-301 IQLYDKAI
+301 IQLYDKAT

-326 LLSGYEEVPAEFF
+326 LLNGYEEMPAEFF

-390 DVKQSIYAFRGGFSS
+390 DVKQSIYGFRGSFSS

-415 HDNLEFNHRSS
+415 HDNLPFNHRSS
-426 PLIIHYV
+426 PLIINYV

-440 YQNSS
+440 YQNSP
-445 TTYLEQKYP
+445 TAYLEQKYP
-454 ETSRNKHATDGYV
+454 KASSNNHARDGYV
-467 KVSLVANERELLLEQ
+467 KVSLVADER
-482 ISQEAKNLLEHGKE
+482 E

-510 EHGIE
+510 EHRID
-515 PKDITILCATNKDAL
+515 PKDITILCATNDDAL

-538 NLSEIRPSTES
+538 NLSAINPSTES
-549 SAQLSQFVESKIIKN
+549 SAKLSQFVESKIIKN
-564 ALEYALAEEEYKP
+564 ALEYALAEEPYKP

-590 HDDAIALFGFNPKKE
+590 HDDVIALAGFNPKKE
-605 SVAGFVWKVMELFEL
+605 SVAGFVWKVMESFEL
-620 YTECAQI
+620 YTECTQI
-627 CLELALGCEDADEF
+627 CLELAVGCEDANEF
-641 LEKLEAKKIASFN
+641 LEKLEAKEIASF
-654 SKGAQIMTIHKS
+654 KAEGAQIMTIHKS

-679 LGKPNNESDKF
+679 LGKPKTNNSNQF
-690 LEEYNGTELVCLY
+690 LEEYSGTELIRLY

-714 DYARALEKE
+714 DYARALDKE
-723 KAAKDHEEINAYY
+723 EAAKDHEETNVYY
-736 VAFTRAELGLVVVA
+736 VAFTRAELGLIVVA
-750 KDKDQKKDKK
+750 KDK
-760 KDKEESKNKGMHEK
+760 KGMREK
-774 LDLKPLEEGEIAPVI
+774 LDLAPLEEGEIAPVI
-789 ASKKEPSNASVLI
+789 SSQKEPSSTSVVI

-817 PDSDYEKN
+817 PSDYEKN

-856 YLNYHYGFY
+856 YLNYHHGFY
-865 GLDHQALEESLEL
+865 GLDYQALEESLEL
-878 FENDAEIQALF
+878 FENDAKIQALF
-889 KNLALKGEVAFLSR
+889 KNLALRGEVAFLFE

-940 HYAEFL
+940 HYAAFL

>member
-1 MDTNRQC
+1 MDTKRQC

-68 LESKEKSHKEN
+68 LEYEKEKEKSQN

-86 KYHLDPS
+86 KYRLDPS
-93 LVQNSAQKI
+93 FVQNSAQKI
-102 YQRFLNAEIRI
+102 YQRFLNVEIRI

-140 EDTEAHQQ
+140 EYTKAHQQ
-148 QLDERFLSAL
+148 QLNASFLSAL
-158 NSEQLEELSVFITQ
+158 NNKQLEELSVFIAQ
-172 CLSHNSYTSN
+172 CLSHESYTSD
-182 SILKLLRSLRN
+182 SVLEWLRFLKN

-202 REPAFDEEGFL
+202 KDPVFNEEGFL
-213 EKPRNLNKQIQSTE
+213 EKLRSLNQQIQNIET
-227 IASDSA
+227 ASNEA

-252 LKKKSEYNF
+252 LEKKSEYRY
-261 FKKLKNEIPTLE
+261 FKKFKDEIPTLE
-273 SECEAIENDLKSYYE
+273 SECEEIENDLKRYYE
-288 ARETALF
+288 AKESALF

-301 IQLYDKAI
+301 IQLYDRAT
-309 SKIQAL
+309 SRIQAL

-326 LLSGYEEVPAEFF
+326 LLNGYEEMPAEFF
-339 YFRLDSKIAHI
+339 YFRLDSRIAHI

-390 DVKQSIYAFRGGFSS
+390 DVKQSIYGFRGSFSS

-415 HDNLEFNHRSS
+415 YDNLEFNHRSS
-426 PLIIHYV
+426 PLIINYV

-440 YQNSS
+440 YQNSP
-445 TTYLEQKYP
+445 TAYLEQKYP
-454 ETSRNKHATDGYV
+454 KTSQNKHVTGGYV
-467 KVSLVANERELLLEQ
+467 KVSLVADER
-482 ISQEAKNLLEHGKE
+482 E
-496 LLLEQILQEAKNLL
+496 LLLEQILQEAQNLL
-510 EHGIE
+510 DHRID
-515 PKDITILCATNKDAL
+515 PKNITILCTTNKDAL
-530 EIKNYLQE
+530 EITNYLQE
-538 NLSEIRPSTES
+538 RLSEIHPSTES
-549 SAQLSQFVESKIIKN
+549 SARLSQFVESKIIKN
-564 ALEYALAEEEYKP
+564 ALEYALAEEPYKP

-590 HDDAIALFGFNPKKE
+590 HDDVIALPGFNPKKE
-605 SVAGFVWKVMELFEL
+605 SVAGFVWKIMELFEL
-620 YTECAQI
+620 YGEPAQS
-627 CLELALGCEDADEF
+627 CLELAVGCEDADGF
-641 LEKLEAKKIASFN
+641 LEKLEAKSIASFN
-654 SKGAQIMTIHKS
+654 AKGTQIMTIHAS

-679 LGKPNNESDKF
+679 LGKPKTNNSNQF
-690 LEEYNGTELVCLY
+690 LEEYSGTGLLRLY

-709 EVVDK
+709 EMVDK
-714 DYARALEKE
+714 DYARALDKE
-723 KAAKDHEEINAYY
+723 EAAKDHEETNVYY
-736 VAFTRAELGLVVVA
+736 VAFTRAELGLIVVA

-760 KDKEESKNKGMHEK
+760 ESKNKGMREK
-774 LDLKPLEEGEIAPVI
+774 LDLVPLEEGEIAPVI
-789 ASKKEPSNASVLI
+789 SSQKEPLNPSVVI

-817 PDSDYEKN
+817 PSDYEKN
-825 NDQEAINFGIALHKG
+825 NDQEAIHFGIALHKG

-856 YLNYHYGFY
+856 YLNYHHGFY
-865 GLDHQALEESLEL
+865 GLDYQALEESLEL
-878 FENDAEIQALF
+878 FENDAKIQALF
-889 KNLALKGEVAFLSR
+889 KNLALRGEVAFLFE

-940 HYAEFL
+940 HYAAFL

>member
-1 MDTNRQC
+1 MDTKRQC

-56 ILDYLKILQKEN
+56 ILDYLKILQQEN
-68 LESKEKSHKEN
+68 LENEKEKSQN

-93 LVQNSAQKI
+93 LVRNSAQKI
-102 YQRFLNAEIRI
+102 YQRFLNAEVRI

-140 EDTEAHQQ
+140 EDTKAHQQ
-148 QLDERFLSAL
+148 QLNEGFLSAL
-158 NSEQLEELSVFITQ
+158 NNEQLEELSALNNEQLEELSAFIVQ
-172 CLSHNSYTSN
+172 CLSYDSYTSD
-182 SILKLLRSLRN
+182 SILERLRFLKN

-202 REPAFDEEGFL
+202 KEPAFDEESFL
-213 EKPRNLNKQIQSTE
+213 EKLRSLNQQIQSIET
-227 IASDSA
+227 ASDTA

-240 DFRGFL
+240 SFRGFL

-252 LKKKSEYNF
+252 LEKKSEYIY
-261 FKKLKNEIPTLE
+261 FKKLKDEIPTLE
-273 SECEAIENDLKSYYE
+273 SECEEIENDLKRYYE
-288 ARETALF
+288 AKETAIF

-301 IQLYDKAI
+301 IQLYSNAT
-309 SKIQAL
+309 SKIQVL

-326 LLSGYEEVPAEFF
+326 LLNGYEEMPAEFF

-390 DVKQSIYAFRGGFSS
+390 DVKQSIYAFRGSFSS

-415 HDNLEFNHRSS
+415 HDNLQFNHRSA
-426 PLIIHYV
+426 PLIINYV

-440 YQNSS
+440 YQNSP
-445 TTYLEQKYP
+445 TAYLEQKYP
-454 ETSRNKHATDGYV
+454 KTSQNKHVTEGYV
-467 KVSLVANERELLLEQ
+467 KVSLVADE
-482 ISQEAKNLLEHGKE
+482 KE

-510 EHGIE
+510 DHRID
-515 PKDITILCATNKDAL
+515 PKDITILCATNDDAL

-538 NLSEIRPSTES
+538 RLSAIRPSTES
-549 SAQLSQFVESKIIKN
+549 SARLSQFVESKIIKN
-564 ALEYALAEEEYKP
+564 ALKYALAEEPYKP

-590 HDDAIALFGFNPKKE
+590 HDDAIALAGFNPKKE
-605 SVAGFVWKVMELFEL
+605 SVAGFVWKVMEQFEL
-620 YTECAQI
+620 YGEPAQS
-627 CLELALGCEDADEF
+627 CLELAVGCEDADGF
-641 LEKLEAKKIASFN
+641 LEKLEAKEIAS
-654 SKGAQIMTIHKS
+654 SHLKGAQIMTIHGS

-679 LGKPNNESDKF
+679 LGKPNSSHSNQF
-690 LEEYNGTELVCLY
+690 LEEYNGTELLRLY

-714 DYARALEKE
+714 DYARALNKE
-723 KAAKDHEEINAYY
+723 EAAKDHEEINVYY
-736 VAFTRAELGLVVVA
+736 VAFTRAELGLIVVA
-750 KDKDQKKDKK
+750 KDKKESKK
-760 KDKEESKNKGMHEK
+760 ESKNKTMREK
-774 LDLKPLEEGEIAPVI
+774 LDLAPLEEGEIMPVV
-789 ASKKEPSNASVLI
+789 SPQKEPLITSTLI

-817 PDSDYEKN
+817 PSDYEKN

-840 LEYQYAYRI
+840 LEYQYAYNI
-849 PKKSVLE
+849 PKQSVLE
-856 YLNYHYGFY
+856 YLNYHHGFY
-865 GLDHQALEESLEL
+865 GLDYQALEESLEL
-878 FENDAEIQALF
+878 FENDAEIQTLF
-889 KNLALKGEVAFLSR
+889 KNYFLKGEAAFLFE

-915 KGQNLYVLD
+915 KGQNLCVLD

-946 QTQAPHFKIQAGII
+946 KTQAPHFKIQAGII

>member
-1 MDTNRQC
+1 MDTKRQC

-68 LESKEKSHKEN
+68 LEDEKEKEKSQN

-86 KYHLDPS
+86 KYRLDPS
-93 LVQNSAQKI
+93 FVQNSAQKI

-140 EDTEAHQQ
+140 EDTKAHQQ
-148 QLDERFLSAL
+148 QLNASFLSAL
-158 NSEQLEELSVFITQ
+158 NNEQLEELSVFITQ
-172 CLSHNSYTSN
+172 CLSHDSYTSD
-182 SILKLLRSLRN
+182 SILERLRFLKN

-202 REPAFDEEGFL
+202 KEPVFDEKDFL
-213 EKPRNLNKQIQSTE
+213 EKLRSLNQQIQSVET
-227 IASDSA
+227 ASDTA
-233 KKAIKCD
+233 KTAIKCD

-252 LKKKSEYNF
+252 LEKKSEYRY
-261 FKKLKNEIPTLE
+261 FKKFKDEIPTLE
-273 SECEAIENDLKSYYE
+273 SECEEIESDLKRYYE
-288 ARETALF
+288 AKESALF

-301 IQLYDKAI
+301 IQLYDKAT

-326 LLSGYEEVPAEFF
+326 LLNGYEEMLAEFF

-390 DVKQSIYAFRGGFSS
+390 DVKQSIYGFRGSFSS

-415 HDNLEFNHRSS
+415 HDNLPFNHRSS
-426 PLIIHYV
+426 PLIINYV

-440 YQNSS
+440 YQNSP
-445 TTYLEQKYP
+445 TAYLEQKYP
-454 ETSRNKHATDGYV
+454 KASSNKHARDGYV
-467 KVSLVANERELLLEQ
+467 KVSLVADERELLLEQ
-482 ISQEAKNLLEHGKE
+482 ILK
-496 LLLEQILQEAKNLL
+496 EAKNLL
-510 EHGIE
+510 EHGID
-515 PKDITILCATNKDAL
+515 PKDITILCATNDDAL

-538 NLSEIRPSTES
+538 NLSAIRPSTES
-549 SAQLSQFVESKIIKN
+549 SAKLSQFVESKIIKN
-564 ALEYALAEEEYKP
+564 ALEYALAEEPYKP

-590 HDDAIALFGFNPKKE
+590 HDDAIALAGFNPKKE

-620 YTECAQI
+620 YGECAQI
-627 CLELALGCEDADEF
+627 CLELAVGCEDANEF
-641 LEKLEAKKIASFN
+641 LEKLKTKEIASF
-654 SKGAQIMTIHKS
+654 KIEGAQIMTIHKS

-679 LGKPNNESDKF
+679 LGKPKTNNSNQF
-690 LEEYNGTELVCLY
+690 LEEYSGTELIRLY

-714 DYARALEKE
+714 DYARALDKE
-723 KAAKDHEEINAYY
+723 EAARDHEETNVYY

-750 KDKDQKKDKK
+750 KDK
-760 KDKEESKNKGMHEK
+760 KGMREK
-774 LDLKPLEEGEIAPVI
+774 LDLFPLEEGTIAPVI
-789 ASKKEPSNASVLI
+789 SSQKEPLIPSVVI

-817 PDSDYEKN
+817 PSDYEKN

-840 LEYQYAYRI
+840 LEYQYAYNI

-856 YLNYHYGFY
+856 YLNYHHGFY
-865 GLDHQALEESLEL
+865 GLDYQALEESLEL
-878 FENDAEIQALF
+878 FENDAKMQALF
-889 KNLALKGEVAFLSR
+889 KNLALRGEVAFLFE

-934 HKAQVS
+934 HKVQVS
-940 HYAEFL
+940 YYAAFL

>member
-1 MDTNRQC
+1 MDTKRQC

-68 LESKEKSHKEN
+68 LEDEKEKEKSQN

-86 KYHLDPS
+86 KYRLNPS

-140 EDTEAHQQ
+140 EDTKAHQQ
-148 QLDERFLSAL
+148 QLNASFLSAL
-158 NSEQLEELSVFITQ
+158 NNKQLEELSVFIAQ
-172 CLSHNSYTSN
+172 CLSYDSYTSD
-182 SILKLLRSLRN
+182 SVLERLRFLKN

-202 REPAFDEEGFL
+202 KDPIFNEEGFL
-213 EKPRNLNKQIQSTE
+213 EKLRSLNQQIQSVET
-227 IASDSA
+227 ASNEA

-252 LKKKSEYNF
+252 LEKKSEYRY
-261 FKKLKNEIPTLE
+261 FKKFKDEIPTLE
-273 SECEAIENDLKSYYE
+273 SECEEIENDLKLYYE
-288 ARETALF
+288 ARESALF

-301 IQLYDKAI
+301 IQLYDRAT

-326 LLSGYEEVPAEFF
+326 LLNGYEEMPAEFF

-390 DVKQSIYAFRGGFSS
+390 DVKQSIYGFRGSFSS

-426 PLIIHYV
+426 PLIINYV

-440 YQNSS
+440 YQNSP
-445 TTYLEQKYP
+445 TAYLEQKYP
-454 ETSRNKHATDGYV
+454 KDSSNKHARDGYV
-467 KVSLVANERELLLEQ
+467 KVSLVADER
-482 ISQEAKNLLEHGKE
+482 E

-510 EHGIE
+510 EHRID
-515 PKDITILCATNKDAL
+515 PKDITLLCATNDDAL
-530 EIKNYLQE
+530 EIKNYLQK
-538 NLSEIRPSTES
+538 NLSTIRPSTES
-549 SAQLSQFVESKIIKN
+549 STKLSQFVESKIIKN
-564 ALEYALAEEEYKP
+564 ALEYALAEEPYKP

-590 HDDAIALFGFNPKKE
+590 HDDAIALVGFNPKKE

-627 CLELALGCEDADEF
+627 CLELAVGCEDANEF
-641 LEKLEAKKIASFN
+641 LEKLEAKEIASFKA
-654 SKGAQIMTIHKS
+654 KGAQIMTIHKS

-679 LGKPNNESDKF
+679 LGKPKTNNSNQF
-690 LEEYNGTELVCLY
+690 LEEYSGTELTRLY

-714 DYARALEKE
+714 DYARALDKE
-723 KAAKDHEEINAYY
+723 EVAKDHEETNVYY
-736 VAFTRAELGLVVVA
+736 VAFTRAELGLIVVA

-760 KDKEESKNKGMHEK
+760 ESKNKGMREK
-774 LDLKPLEEGEIAPVI
+774 LDLAPLEEGTIAPVI
-789 ASKKEPSNASVLI
+789 SSQKELSIPSVVI

-817 PDSDYEKN
+817 PESDYEKN

-840 LEYQYAYRI
+840 LEYQYAYNI

-856 YLNYHYGFY
+856 YLNYHHGFY
-865 GLDHQALEESLEL
+865 GLDYQALEESLEL
-878 FENDAEIQALF
+878 FENDAKIQALF
-889 KNLALKGEVAFLSR
+889 KNLALKGEVAFLFE

-940 HYAEFL
+940 HYAAFL

>member
-1 MDTNRQC
+1 MDTKRQC

-68 LESKEKSHKEN
+68 LEDEKEKEKSQN

-86 KYHLDPS
+86 KYRLNPS
-93 LVQNSAQKI
+93 FVQNSAQKI
-102 YQRFLNAEIRI
+102 YQRFLNTEIRI

-140 EDTEAHQQ
+140 EDTKAHQQ
-148 QLDERFLSAL
+148 QLNASFLSAL
-158 NSEQLEELSVFITQ
+158 DNKQLEELSVFITQ
-172 CLSHNSYTSN
+172 CLSYDSYTSD
-182 SILKLLRSLRN
+182 SILERLRFLKN

-202 REPAFDEEGFL
+202 KEPAFDEKGFL
-213 EKPRNLNKQIQSTE
+213 DKLRSLNQQIQSVET
-227 IASDSA
+227 ASDTA

-252 LKKKSEYNF
+252 LKKKGEYRD
-261 FKKLKNEIPTLE
+261 FKKIKDEIPTLE
-273 SECEAIENDLKSYYE
+273 SECEEIENDLKRYYE
-288 ARETALF
+288 ARESALF

-301 IQLYDKAI
+301 IQLYDKAT

-326 LLSGYEEVPAEFF
+326 LLNGYEEMPAEFF
-339 YFRLDSKIAHI
+339 YFRLDSRIAHI

-390 DVKQSIYAFRGGFSS
+390 DVKQSIYAFRGSFSS
-405 LFESVSKDFY
+405 LFESVAKDFY
-415 HDNLEFNHRSS
+415 HDNLQFNHRSS
-426 PLIIHYV
+426 PLIINYV

-440 YQNSS
+440 YQNSP
-445 TTYLEQKYP
+445 TAYLEQKYP
-454 ETSRNKHATDGYV
+454 KTSSNKHARDGYV
-467 KVSLVANERELLLEQ
+467 KVSLVADERELLL
-482 ISQEAKNLLEHGKE
+482 K
-496 LLLEQILQEAKNLL
+496 QILQEAKNLL
-510 EHGIE
+510 EHRID
-515 PKDITILCATNKDAL
+515 PKDITILCATNDDAL

-538 NLSEIRPSTES
+538 NLSAIRPSTES
-549 SAQLSQFVESKIIKN
+549 SANLSQFVESKIIKN
-564 ALEYALAEEEYKP
+564 ALKYALAEEPYKP

-590 HDDAIALFGFNPKKE
+590 HDDAIALAGFNPKKE

-627 CLELALGCEDADEF
+627 CLELAVGCEDANEF
-641 LEKLEAKKIASFN
+641 LEKLEAKEIASF
-654 SKGAQIMTIHKS
+654 KAEGAQIMTIHKS

-679 LGKPNNESDKF
+679 LGKPKTNNSNQF
-690 LEEYNGTELVCLY
+690 LEEYSGTELTRLY

-714 DYARALEKE
+714 DYARVLDKE
-723 KAAKDHEEINAYY
+723 EVAKNHEETNVYY
-736 VAFTRAELGLVVVA
+736 VAFTRAELGLIVVA
-750 KDKDQKKDKK
+750 KDK
-760 KDKEESKNKGMHEK
+760 KGMREK
-774 LDLKPLEEGEIAPVI
+774 LDLFPLEEGAIAPVI
-789 ASKKEPSNASVLI
+789 SSQKEPSPESVVI

-817 PDSDYEKN
+817 PSDYEKN

-856 YLNYHYGFY
+856 YLNYHHGFY
-865 GLDHQALEESLEL
+865 GLDYQALEESLEL
-878 FENDAEIQALF
+878 FENDAKIQALF
-889 KNLALKGEVAFLSR
+889 KNLALKGEVAFLFE

-940 HYAEFL
+940 HYAAFL

-960 YAHKRLLEKLW
+960 YAHKRLLEKIW

>member
-1 MDTNRQC
+1 MDTKRQC

-68 LESKEKSHKEN
+68 LEDEKEKEKSQN

-86 KYHLDPS
+86 KYRLDPS
-93 LVQNSAQKI
+93 FVQNSAQKI

-140 EDTEAHQQ
+140 EDTKAHQQ
-148 QLDERFLSAL
+148 QLNESFLSAL
-158 NSEQLEELSVFITQ
+158 NNEQLEELSVFIAQ
-172 CLSHNSYTSN
+172 CLSYDSYTSD
-182 SILKLLRSLRN
+182 SILERLRFLKN

-202 REPAFDEEGFL
+202 KDPVFNEEGFL
-213 EKPRNLNKQIQSTE
+213 EKLRSLNQQIQSVET
-227 IASDSA
+227 ASDTA

-252 LKKKSEYNF
+252 LKKKSEYRD

-273 SECEAIENDLKSYYE
+273 SECEEIENDLKRYYE
-288 ARETALF
+288 AKETAIF

-301 IQLYDKAI
+301 IQLYDKAT

-326 LLSGYEEVPAEFF
+326 LLKGYEELPAEFF

-379 AKWHRSVFFVG
+379 AKWNRSVFFVG
-390 DVKQSIYAFRGGFSS
+390 DVKQSIYAFRGSFSS
-405 LFESVSKDFY
+405 LFESVAKDFY
-415 HDNLEFNHRSS
+415 HDNLQFNHRSS
-426 PLIIHYV
+426 PLIINYV

-440 YQNSS
+440 YQNSP

-454 ETSRNKHATDGYV
+454 KASSNKHARDGYV

-482 ISQEAKNLLEHGKE
+482 I
-496 LLLEQILQEAKNLL
+496 LQEAKNLL
-510 EHGIE
+510 EHRIE
-515 PKDITILCATNKDAL
+515 PKDITILCATNDDAL
-530 EIKNYLQE
+530 EIKNYLQQ
-538 NLSEIRPSTES
+538 NLSAIRPSTES
-549 SAQLSQFVESKIIKN
+549 STNLSQFVESKIIKN
-564 ALEYALAEEEYKP
+564 ALKYALAEEPYKP

-590 HDDAIALFGFNPKKE
+590 HDDAFALAGFNPKKE
-605 SVAGFVWKVMELFEL
+605 SVAGFVWKVMESFEL
-620 YTECAQI
+620 YGEPAQI
-627 CLELALGCEDADEF
+627 CLELAVGCEDADGF

-654 SKGAQIMTIHKS
+654 LKGAQIMTIHKS

-679 LGKPNNESDKF
+679 LGKPKSNNSNQF
-690 LEEYNGTELVCLY
+690 LEEYNGAELVRLY

-714 DYARALEKE
+714 DYARALDKE
-723 KAAKDHEEINAYY
+723 KAAKENEETNVYY
-736 VAFTRAELGLVVVA
+736 VAFTRAELGLIVVA
-750 KDKDQKKDKK
+750 KDKGQKKDQK
-760 KDKEESKNKGMHEK
+760 ESKNKGMREK
-774 LDLKPLEEGEIAPVI
+774 LDLAPLEEGTIAPVI
-789 ASKKEPSNASVLI
+789 SSQKEPLIPSVLI

-817 PDSDYEKN
+817 PSDYEKN

-840 LEYQYAYRI
+840 LEYQYAYNI

-856 YLNYHYGFY
+856 YLNYHHGFY
-865 GLDHQALEESLEL
+865 GLDYQALEESLEL
-878 FENDAEIQALF
+878 FENDAKIQALF
-889 KNLALKGEVAFLSR
+889 KNLALRGEVAFLFE

-940 HYAEFL
+940 HYAAFL

>member
-1 MDTNRQC
+1 MDTKRQC

-68 LESKEKSHKEN
+68 LEDEKEKEKSQN

-86 KYHLDPS
+86 KYRLDPS
-93 LVQNSAQKI
+93 FVQNSAQKI

-140 EDTEAHQQ
+140 EDTKAHQQ
-148 QLDERFLSAL
+148 QLNASFLSAL
-158 NSEQLEELSVFITQ
+158 NNEQLEELSVFIAQ
-172 CLSHNSYTSN
+172 CLSYGSYTSD
-182 SILKLLRSLRN
+182 SILERLRFLKN

-202 REPAFDEEGFL
+202 KEPAFDEKGFL
-213 EKPRNLNKQIQSTE
+213 EKLRSLNQQIQSVET
-227 IASDSA
+227 ASNEA

-252 LKKKSEYNF
+252 LEKKSEYRY
-261 FKKLKNEIPTLE
+261 FKKFKDEIPTLE
-273 SECEAIENDLKSYYE
+273 SECEEIENDLKRYYE
-288 ARETALF
+288 AKESALF

-301 IQLYDKAI
+301 IQLYDKAT

-326 LLSGYEEVPAEFF
+326 LLNGYEEMPAEFF

-379 AKWHRSVFFVG
+379 AKWQRSVFFVG
-390 DVKQSIYAFRGGFSS
+390 DVKQSIYAFRGSFSS

-415 HDNLEFNHRSS
+415 HDNLPFNHRSS
-426 PLIIHYV
+426 PLIINYV

-440 YQNSS
+440 YQNSP
-445 TTYLEQKYP
+445 TAYLEQKYP
-454 ETSRNKHATDGYV
+454 KASSNKHVKDGYV
-467 KVSLVANERELLLEQ
+467 KVSLVADER
-482 ISQEAKNLLEHGKE
+482 E

-510 EHGIE
+510 EHGID
-515 PKDITILCATNKDAL
+515 PKDITILCATNDDAL

-538 NLSEIRPSTES
+538 NLSAIRPSTES
-549 SAQLSQFVESKIIKN
+549 SAKLSQFVESKIIKN
-564 ALEYALAEEEYKP
+564 ALGYALAEEPYKP

-590 HDDAIALFGFNPKKE
+590 HDDAIALAGFNPKKE

-627 CLELALGCEDADEF
+627 CLELAVGCEDANEF
-641 LEKLEAKKIASFN
+641 LEKLEAKEIASF
-654 SKGAQIMTIHKS
+654 KAEGAQIMTIHKS

-679 LGKPNNESDKF
+679 LGKPKTNNSNQF
-690 LEEYNGTELVCLY
+690 LEEYDGTELTRLY

-714 DYARALEKE
+714 DYARVLDKE
-723 KAAKDHEEINAYY
+723 EAAKDHEETNVYY
-736 VAFTRAELGLVVVA
+736 VAFTRAELGLIVVA
-750 KDKDQKKDKK
+750 KDK
-760 KDKEESKNKGMHEK
+760 KGMHEK
-774 LDLKPLEEGEIAPVI
+774 LDLAPLEEGEIAPVI
-789 ASKKEPSNASVLI
+789 SSQKELSPESVLI
-802 KPHAYGEQVQEIEEE
+802 KPHAYGEQIQEIEEE
-817 PDSDYEKN
+817 PSDYEKN

-840 LEYQYAYRI
+840 LEYQYAYNI

-856 YLNYHYGFY
+856 YLNYHHGFY
-865 GLDHQALEESLEL
+865 GLDYQALEESLEL
-878 FENDAEIQALF
+878 FENDAKIQALF
-889 KNLALKGEVAFLSR
+889 KNHALRGEVAFLFE

-940 HYAEFL
+940 HYAAFL

>member
-1 MDTNRQC
+1 MDTKRQC

-68 LESKEKSHKEN
+68 LEDEKEKSQN

-86 KYHLDPS
+86 KYRLDPS
-93 LVQNSAQKI
+93 LVQNRAQKI

-140 EDTEAHQQ
+140 EDTRAHQQ
-148 QLDERFLSAL
+148 QLNESFLNAL
-158 NSEQLEELSVFITQ
+158 SSEQFEELSVFITQ
-172 CLSHNSYTSN
+172 CLSYDNYTSD
-182 SILKLLRSLRN
+182 SILDRLRFLKN

-202 REPAFDEEGFL
+202 KELAFDEEGFL
-213 EKPRNLNKQIQSTE
+213 EKLRSLNKQIQSVET
-227 IASDSA
+227 ASDTA

-252 LKKKSEYNF
+252 LKKKSEYRD
-261 FKKLKNEIPTLE
+261 FKKLKDEIPTLE
-273 SECEAIENDLKSYYE
+273 SECEEIENDLKRYYE
-288 ARETALF
+288 ARESALF

-301 IQLYDKAI
+301 IQLYDKAT

-326 LLSGYEEVPAEFF
+326 LLNGYEEMPAEFF

-390 DVKQSIYAFRGGFSS
+390 DVKQSIYGFRGSFSS

-426 PLIIHYV
+426 PLIINYV

-440 YQNSS
+440 YQNSP
-445 TTYLEQKYP
+445 TAYLEQKYP
-454 ETSRNKHATDGYV
+454 KASSNNHARDGYV
-467 KVSLVANERELLLEQ
+467 KVSLVADER
-482 ISQEAKNLLEHGKE
+482 E

-510 EHGIE
+510 EHRID
-515 PKDITILCATNKDAL
+515 PKDITLLCARNEDAL
-530 EIKNYLQE
+530 EITNYLQK
-538 NLSEIRPSTES
+538 NLSAIHPSTES
-549 SAQLSQFVESKIIKN
+549 SAKLSQFVESKIIKN
-564 ALEYALAEEEYKP
+564 ALEYALAEEPYKP

-590 HDDAIALFGFNPKKE
+590 HDDAIALVGFNPKKE
-605 SVAGFVWKVMELFEL
+605 SVAGFVWKVMESFEL

-627 CLELALGCEDADEF
+627 CLELAVGCEDANEF
-641 LEKLEAKKIASFN
+641 LKKLEAKEIASF
-654 SKGAQIMTIHKS
+654 KAEGAQIMTIHKS

-679 LGKPNNESDKF
+679 LGKPKTNNSNQF
-690 LEEYNGTELVCLY
+690 LEEYSGTELTCLY
-703 YRMKNR
+703 CRMKNR

-714 DYARALEKE
+714 DYARALDKE
-723 KAAKDHEEINAYY
+723 EAAKDHEETNVYY
-736 VAFTRAELGLVVVA
+736 VAFTRAELGLIVVA
-750 KDKDQKKDKK
+750 KDK
-760 KDKEESKNKGMHEK
+760 KGMREK
-774 LDLKPLEEGEIAPVI
+774 LDLAPLEEGEIAPVI
-789 ASKKEPSNASVLI
+789 SSQKEPSSTSVVI

-817 PDSDYEKN
+817 PSDYEKN
-825 NDQEAINFGIALHKG
+825 NDQEAIHFGIALHKG
-840 LEYQYAYRI
+840 LEYQYAYNI

-856 YLNYHYGFY
+856 YLNYHHGFY
-865 GLDHQALEESLEL
+865 GLDYQALEESLEL
-878 FENDAEIQALF
+878 FENDAKIQALF
-889 KNLALKGEVAFLSR
+889 KNLALRGEVAFLFQ

-946 QTQAPHFKIQAGII
+946 KTQAPHFKIQAGII

>member
-1 MDTNRQC
+1 MDTKRQC

-68 LESKEKSHKEN
+68 LENEKEKSQN

-86 KYHLDPS
+86 KYHLNPD
-93 LVQNSAQKI
+93 LVRNSAQKI

-140 EDTEAHQQ
+140 EDTKAHQQ
-148 QLDERFLSAL
+148 QLNEGFLSAL
-158 NSEQLEELSVFITQ
+158 NSEQLEELSVFIAQ
-172 CLSHNSYTSN
+172 CLSYDNYTSD
-182 SILKLLRSLRN
+182 SILERLRFLKN

-202 REPAFDEEGFL
+202 KEPAFDEEGFL
-213 EKPRNLNKQIQSTE
+213 EKLRSLNQQIQSIET
-227 IASDSA
+227 ASDTA
-233 KKAIKCD
+233 KTAIKCD

-252 LKKKSEYNF
+252 LEKKSEYRY
-261 FKKLKNEIPTLE
+261 FKKLKSEIPTLE
-273 SECEAIENDLKSYYE
+273 SECEEIENDLKRYYE
-288 ARETALF
+288 AKETAIF

-301 IQLYDKAI
+301 IQLYDNAT

-315 DFDAIKDKVHA
+315 DFDAIKDKVHV
-326 LLSGYEEVPAEFF
+326 LLNGYEEMPAEFF

-390 DVKQSIYAFRGGFSS
+390 DVKQSIYAFRGSFSS

-415 HDNLEFNHRSS
+415 HDNLQFNHRSA
-426 PLIIHYV
+426 PLIINYV

-440 YQNSS
+440 YQNSP

-454 ETSRNKHATDGYV
+454 KTSPNKHVTDGYV
-467 KVSLVANERELLLEQ
+467 KVSLVADERELLLDQ
-482 ISQEAKNLLEHGKE
+482 VLQEAQNLLEHR
-496 LLLEQILQEAKNLL
+496 ID
-510 EHGIE
+510 
-515 PKDITILCATNKDAL
+515 PKDITILCATNDDAL

-538 NLSEIRPSTES
+538 RLSAIRPSTES
-549 SAQLSQFVESKIIKN
+549 SARLSQFVESKIIKN
-564 ALEYALAEEEYKP
+564 ALEYALAEEPYKP

-590 HDDAIALFGFNPKKE
+590 HDDAIVLPSFNPKKE

-620 YTECAQI
+620 YGECAQI
-627 CLELALGCEDADEF
+627 CLELAVGCEDANDF
-641 LEKLEAKKIASFN
+641 LEKLEAKSIASFN
-654 SKGAQIMTIHKS
+654 AKGAQIMTIHKS

-679 LGKPNNESDKF
+679 LGKPNSSHSNQL
-690 LEEYNGTELVCLY
+690 LEEYNGAELTRLY

-714 DYARALEKE
+714 DYARALDKE
-723 KAAKDHEEINAYY
+723 EAAKDYEEINVYY
-736 VAFTRAELGLVVVA
+736 VAFTRAELGLIVVA
-750 KDKDQKKDKK
+750 KDKKESKK
-760 KDKEESKNKGMHEK
+760 ESKNKTMREQ
-774 LDLKPLEEGEIAPVI
+774 LDLAPLEEGEIMPVI
-789 ASKKEPSNASVLI
+789 SPQKEPLITSALI

-817 PDSDYEKN
+817 PSDYEKN

-840 LEYQYAYRI
+840 LEYQYAYNI
-849 PKKSVLE
+849 PKQSVLE
-856 YLNYHYGFY
+856 YLNYHHGFY

-878 FENDAEIQALF
+878 FENDAETQTLF
-889 KNLALKGEVAFLSR
+889 KNYALRGEAAFLFE

-915 KGQNLYVLD
+915 RGQNLYVLD

-940 HYAEFL
+940 HYAAFL
-946 QTQAPHFKIQAGII
+946 KTQAPHFKIQAGII

>member
-1 MDTNRQC
+1 MDTKRQC

-68 LESKEKSHKEN
+68 LEDEKEKEKSQN

-86 KYHLDPS
+86 KYRLDPS
-93 LVQNSAQKI
+93 FVQNSAQKI

-140 EDTEAHQQ
+140 EDTKAHQQ
-148 QLDERFLSAL
+148 QLNVSFLSAL
-158 NSEQLEELSVFITQ
+158 NNEQLEELSVFITQ
-172 CLSHNSYTSN
+172 CLSHDNYTSD
-182 SILKLLRSLRN
+182 SILERLRFLKN

-202 REPAFDEEGFL
+202 KEPAFDEEGFL
-213 EKPRNLNKQIQSTE
+213 EKLRSLNQQIQSTE
-227 IASDSA
+227 TASDMA
-233 KKAIKCD
+233 KTAIKCD

-252 LKKKSEYNF
+252 LEKKSEYRY
-261 FKKLKNEIPTLE
+261 FKKFKDEIPTLE
-273 SECEAIENDLKSYYE
+273 SECEEIENDLKRYYE
-288 ARETALF
+288 AKESALF

-301 IQLYDKAI
+301 IQLYDKAT

-326 LLSGYEEVPAEFF
+326 LLNGYEEMPAEFF
-339 YFRLDSKIAHI
+339 YFRLDSRIAHI

-390 DVKQSIYAFRGGFSS
+390 DVKQSIYGFRGSFSS

-426 PLIIHYV
+426 PLIINYV

-440 YQNSS
+440 YQNS
-445 TTYLEQKYP
+445 YLEQKYP
-454 ETSRNKHATDGYV
+454 KASSNKHVKDGYV
-467 KVSLVANERELLLEQ
+467 KVSLVADERELLLEQ
-482 ISQEAKNLLEHGKE
+482 ILK
-496 LLLEQILQEAKNLL
+496 EAKNLL
-510 EHGIE
+510 EHGID
-515 PKDITILCATNKDAL
+515 PKDITILCATNDDAL
-530 EIKNYLQE
+530 KIKNYLQE
-538 NLSEIRPSTES
+538 NLSAIHPSTES
-549 SAQLSQFVESKIIKN
+549 SAKLSQFVESKIIKN
-564 ALEYALAEEEYKP
+564 ALEYALAEEPYKP

-590 HDDAIALFGFNPKKE
+590 HDDAIALAGFNPKKE
-605 SVAGFVWKVMELFEL
+605 SVADFVWKVMELFEL
-620 YTECAQI
+620 YGECAQI
-627 CLELALGCEDADEF
+627 CLELAVGCEDANEF
-641 LEKLEAKKIASFN
+641 LEKLEAKEIASFN
-654 SKGAQIMTIHKS
+654 AKGAQIMTIHKS

-679 LGKPNNESDKF
+679 LGKPKTNNSNQF
-690 LEEYNGTELVCLY
+690 LEEYSGTELIRLY

-714 DYARALEKE
+714 DYARALDKE
-723 KAAKDHEEINAYY
+723 EVAKDHEETNVYY

-750 KDKDQKKDKK
+750 KDK
-760 KDKEESKNKGMHEK
+760 KGMREQ
-774 LDLKPLEEGEIAPVI
+774 LDLVPLEEGEIMPVI
-789 ASKKEPSNASVLI
+789 SPQKEPLITSTLI

-817 PDSDYEKN
+817 PSDYEKN

-840 LEYQYAYRI
+840 LEYQYAYNI

-856 YLNYHYGFY
+856 YLNYHHGFY
-865 GLDHQALEESLEL
+865 GLDYQALEESLEL
-878 FENDAEIQALF
+878 FENDAKIQALF
-889 KNLALKGEVAFLSR
+889 KNLALRGEAAFLFE

-934 HKAQVS
+934 HKVQVS
-940 HYAEFL
+940 HYAAFL
-946 QTQAPHFKIQAGII
+946 KTQAPHFKIQAGII

>member
-1 MDTNRQC
+1 MDTKRQC

-68 LESKEKSHKEN
+68 LDEKEKEKSQN

-86 KYHLDPS
+86 KYHLNPS
-93 LVQNSAQKI
+93 FVQNSAQKI

-113 STIDAF
+113 GTIDAF

-140 EDTEAHQQ
+140 EDTKAHQQ
-148 QLDERFLSAL
+148 QLNASFLSAL
-158 NSEQLEELSVFITQ
+158 NNEQLEELSVFIAQ
-172 CLSHNSYTSN
+172 CLSYDSYTSD
-182 SILKLLRSLRN
+182 SILERLRFLKN

-202 REPAFDEEGFL
+202 KEPAFDEKGFL
-213 EKPRNLNKQIQSTE
+213 EKLRNLNQQIQSVET
-227 IASDSA
+227 ASNEA

-252 LKKKSEYNF
+252 LEKKSEYRY
-261 FKKLKNEIPTLE
+261 FKKFKDEIPTLE
-273 SECEAIENDLKSYYE
+273 SECEEIENDLKRYYE
-288 ARETALF
+288 ARESALF

-301 IQLYDKAI
+301 IQLYDKAT

-326 LLSGYEEVPAEFF
+326 LLNGYEEMPAEFF

-390 DVKQSIYAFRGGFSS
+390 DVKQSIYGFRGSFSS
-405 LFESVSKDFY
+405 LFESVSKDFC
-415 HDNLEFNHRSS
+415 HDNLQFNHRSS
-426 PLIIHYV
+426 PLIINYM

-440 YQNSS
+440 YQNSP
-445 TTYLEQKYP
+445 TAYLEQKYP
-454 ETSRNKHATDGYV
+454 KASSNKHAKDGYV
-467 KVSLVANERELLLEQ
+467 KVSLVADERELLL
-482 ISQEAKNLLEHGKE
+482 K
-496 LLLEQILQEAKNLL
+496 QILQEAKNLL
-510 EHGIE
+510 EHRIE
-515 PKDITILCATNKDAL
+515 PKDITLLCTTNDDAL
-530 EIKNYLQE
+530 EIKNYLQK
-538 NLSEIRPSTES
+538 NLNTIRPSTES
-549 SAQLSQFVESKIIKN
+549 STKLSQFVESKIIKN
-564 ALEYALAEEEYKP
+564 ALEYALAEEPYKP

-590 HDDAIALFGFNPKKE
+590 HDDVIALVGFNPKKE
-605 SVAGFVWKVMELFEL
+605 SVASFVWKVMELFEL
-620 YTECAQI
+620 YTECVQI
-627 CLELALGCEDADEF
+627 CLELAVGCEDANEF
-641 LEKLEAKKIASFN
+641 LEKLEAKEIASF
-654 SKGAQIMTIHKS
+654 KAEGAQIMTIHKS

-679 LGKPNNESDKF
+679 LGKPKTNNSNQF
-690 LEEYNGTELVCLY
+690 LEEYSGTELTRLY

-714 DYARALEKE
+714 DYARVLDKE
-723 KAAKDHEEINAYY
+723 EAAKNHEETNVYY
-736 VAFTRAELGLVVVA
+736 VAFTRAELGLIVVA

-760 KDKEESKNKGMHEK
+760 ESKNKGMREK
-774 LDLKPLEEGEIAPVI
+774 LDLAPLEEGEIAPVI
-789 ASKKEPSNASVLI
+789 SSQKEPSPESVVI

-817 PDSDYEKN
+817 PSDYEKN
-825 NDQEAINFGIALHKG
+825 NDQEAIHFGIALHKG

-856 YLNYHYGFY
+856 YLNYHHGFY
-865 GLDHQALEESLEL
+865 GLDYQALEESLEL
-878 FENDAEIQALF
+878 FENDAKIQALF
-889 KNLALKGEVAFLSR
+889 KNLALKGEVAFLFE

-940 HYAEFL
+940 HYAAFL

>member
-1 MDTNRQC
+1 MDTKRQC

-56 ILDYLKILQKEN
+56 ILDYLKILQQEN
-68 LESKEKSHKEN
+68 LESEKEKAQN

-86 KYHLDPS
+86 KYHLNPD
-93 LVQNSAQKI
+93 LVRNSAQKI
-102 YQRFLNAEIRI
+102 YQRFLNAEVRI

-140 EDTEAHQQ
+140 EDTKAHQQ
-148 QLDERFLSAL
+148 QLNEGFLSAL
-158 NSEQLEELSVFITQ
+158 NNEQLEELSVFIAQ
-172 CLSHNSYTSN
+172 CLSYDSYTSD
-182 SILKLLRSLRN
+182 SILKRLRFLKN

-202 REPAFDEEGFL
+202 KEPAFDEKGFL
-213 EKPRNLNKQIQSTE
+213 EKLRSLNEQIQSIET
-227 IASDSA
+227 ASDRA
-233 KKAIKCD
+233 KTAIKCD
-240 DFRGFL
+240 SFRGFL

-252 LKKKSEYNF
+252 LKKKSEYQS
-261 FKKLKNEIPTLE
+261 FKKLKSEIPTLE
-273 SECEAIENDLKSYYE
+273 SECEEIENDLKRYYE
-288 ARETALF
+288 AKETAIF

-301 IQLYDKAI
+301 IQLYDNAT

-326 LLSGYEEVPAEFF
+326 LLNGYEELPAEFF

-390 DVKQSIYAFRGGFSS
+390 DVKQSIYAFRGSFSS
-405 LFESVSKDFY
+405 LFESVAKDFY

-426 PLIIHYV
+426 PLIINYV

-440 YQNSS
+440 YQNSP
-445 TTYLEQKYP
+445 TAYLEQKYP
-454 ETSRNKHATDGYV
+454 KASSNKHATDGYV
-467 KVSLVANERELLLEQ
+467 KVSLVADDRELLLDQ
-482 ISQEAKNLLEHGKE
+482 ILQEVQNLLEHR
-496 LLLEQILQEAKNLL
+496 ID
-510 EHGIE
+510 
-515 PKDITILCATNKDAL
+515 PKDITILCATNDDAL

-538 NLSEIRPSTES
+538 RLSAIHPSTES
-549 SAQLSQFVESKIIKN
+549 SARLSQFVESKIIKN
-564 ALEYALAEEEYKP
+564 ALRYALAEEPYKP

-590 HDDAIALFGFNPKKE
+590 HDDVIALPGFNPKKE

-620 YTECAQI
+620 YGEPAQI
-627 CLELALGCEDADEF
+627 CLELAVGCEDANDF
-641 LEKLEAKKIASFN
+641 LEKLEAKAIASSH

-679 LGKPNNESDKF
+679 LGKPNSSHSNQL
-690 LEEYNGTELVCLY
+690 LEEYNGAELLRLY

-714 DYARALEKE
+714 DYARALDKE
-723 KAAKDHEEINAYY
+723 EAAKDHEETNVYY
-736 VAFTRAELGLVVVA
+736 VAFTRAELGLIVVA
-750 KDKDQKKDKK
+750 KDKKESKK
-760 KDKEESKNKGMHEK
+760 ESKNKTMREK
-774 LDLKPLEEGEIAPVI
+774 LDLAPLEEGEIMPVI
-789 ASKKEPSNASVLI
+789 SPQKEPLITSTLI

-817 PDSDYEKN
+817 PSDYEKN
-825 NDQEAINFGIALHKG
+825 DDQEAINFGIALHKG
-840 LEYQYAYRI
+840 LEYQYAYNI

-856 YLNYHYGFY
+856 YLNYHHGFY
-865 GLDHQALEESLEL
+865 GLDYQALEESLEL
-878 FENDAEIQALF
+878 FENDTEIQALF
-889 KNLALKGEVAFLSR
+889 KNYALRGEVAFLFE

-946 QTQAPHFKIQAGII
+946 KTQAPHFKIQAGII

>member
-1 MDTNRQC
+1 MDTKRQC

-68 LESKEKSHKEN
+68 LEDEKEKEKSQN

-86 KYHLDPS
+86 KYRLDPS
-93 LVQNSAQKI
+93 FVQNSAQKI

-140 EDTEAHQQ
+140 EDTKAHQQ
-148 QLDERFLSAL
+148 QLNASFLSAL
-158 NSEQLEELSVFITQ
+158 NNEQLEELSVFITQ
-172 CLSHNSYTSN
+172 CLSHDNYTSD
-182 SILKLLRSLRN
+182 SILERLRFLKN

-202 REPAFDEEGFL
+202 KEPAFDEKGFL
-213 EKPRNLNKQIQSTE
+213 EKLRSLNQQIQSVET
-227 IASDSA
+227 ASDTA
-233 KKAIKCD
+233 KTAIKCD

-252 LKKKSEYNF
+252 LEKKSEYRY
-261 FKKLKNEIPTLE
+261 FKKFKDEIPTLE
-273 SECEAIENDLKSYYE
+273 SECEEIENDLKRYYE
-288 ARETALF
+288 ARESALF

-301 IQLYDKAI
+301 IQLYDKAT

-326 LLSGYEEVPAEFF
+326 LLNGYEEMPAEFF
-339 YFRLDSKIAHI
+339 YFRLDSRIAHI

-390 DVKQSIYAFRGGFSS
+390 DVKQSIYGFRGSFSS

-426 PLIIHYV
+426 PLIINYV

-440 YQNSS
+440 YQNSP
-445 TTYLEQKYP
+445 TAYWEQKYP
-454 ETSRNKHATDGYV
+454 KASSNKHARDGYV
-467 KVSLVANERELLLEQ
+467 KVSLVADER
-482 ISQEAKNLLEHGKE
+482 E

-515 PKDITILCATNKDAL
+515 PKDITLLCATNDDAL

-538 NLSEIRPSTES
+538 NLSAIRPSTES
-549 SAQLSQFVESKIIKN
+549 SAKLSQFVESKIIKN
-564 ALEYALAEEEYKP
+564 ALEYALAEEPYKP

-590 HDDAIALFGFNPKKE
+590 HDDAIALAGFNPKKE
-605 SVAGFVWKVMELFEL
+605 SVAGFVWKVMEWFEL
-620 YTECAQI
+620 YGECAQI
-627 CLELALGCEDADEF
+627 CLELAVGCEDANEF
-641 LEKLEAKKIASFN
+641 LEKLEAKEIASFN
-654 SKGAQIMTIHKS
+654 AKGAQIMTIHKS

-679 LGKPNNESDKF
+679 LGKPKTNNSNQF
-690 LEEYNGTELVCLY
+690 LEEYNGTELVRLY

-714 DYARALEKE
+714 DYARALDKE
-723 KAAKDHEEINAYY
+723 EAAKNHEETNVYY

-750 KDKDQKKDKK
+750 KDK
-760 KDKEESKNKGMHEK
+760 KGMREK
-774 LDLKPLEEGEIAPVI
+774 LDLFPLEEGEIAPVI
-789 ASKKEPSNASVLI
+789 SSQKEPLSASVLI

-817 PDSDYEKN
+817 PSDYEKN

-840 LEYQYAYRI
+840 LEYQYAYNI

-856 YLNYHYGFY
+856 YLNYHHGFY
-865 GLDHQALEESLEL
+865 GLDYQALEESLEL
-878 FENDAEIQALF
+878 FENDTEIQSLF
-889 KNLALKGEVAFLSR
+889 KNLALRGEVAFLFE

-940 HYAEFL
+940 HYAAFL

>member
-1 MDTNRQC
+1 MDTKRQC

-68 LESKEKSHKEN
+68 LEDEKEKEKSQN

-86 KYHLDPS
+86 KYRLTPS
-93 LVQNSAQKI
+93 FVQNSAQKI

-140 EDTEAHQQ
+140 EDTKAHQQ
-148 QLDERFLSAL
+148 QLNASFLSAL
-158 NSEQLEELSVFITQ
+158 DNKQLEELSVFIAQ
-172 CLSHNSYTSN
+172 CLSYDSYTSD
-182 SILKLLRSLRN
+182 SILERLRFLKN

-202 REPAFDEEGFL
+202 KDPVFDEERFL
-213 EKPRNLNKQIQSTE
+213 EKLRSLNQQIQNIET
-227 IASDSA
+227 ASNEA

-252 LKKKSEYNF
+252 LEKKSEYRY
-261 FKKLKNEIPTLE
+261 FKKFKDEIPTLE
-273 SECEAIENDLKSYYE
+273 SECEEIENDLKRYYE
-288 ARETALF
+288 ARESALF

-301 IQLYDKAI
+301 IQLYDRAT

-326 LLSGYEEVPAEFF
+326 LLNGCEEMPAEFF

-390 DVKQSIYAFRGGFSS
+390 DVKQSIYAFRGSFSS

-426 PLIIHYV
+426 PLIINYV

-440 YQNSS
+440 YQNSP
-445 TTYLEQKYP
+445 TAYLEQKYP
-454 ETSRNKHATDGYV
+454 KASSNKHAKDGYV
-467 KVSLVANERELLLEQ
+467 KVSLVADER
-482 ISQEAKNLLEHGKE
+482 E

-510 EHGIE
+510 EHRID
-515 PKDITILCATNKDAL
+515 PKDITLLCATNDDAL
-530 EIKNYLQE
+530 EIKNYLQK
-538 NLSEIRPSTES
+538 NLSAIRPSTES
-549 SAQLSQFVESKIIKN
+549 SAKLSQFVESKIIKN
-564 ALEYALAEEEYKP
+564 ALEYALAEEPYKP

-590 HDDAIALFGFNPKKE
+590 HDDAIALAGFNPKKE

-620 YTECAQI
+620 YGECAQI
-627 CLELALGCEDADEF
+627 CLELAVGCEDANEF
-641 LEKLEAKKIASFN
+641 LEKLEAKEIASF
-654 SKGAQIMTIHKS
+654 KAEGAQIMTIHKS

-679 LGKPNNESDKF
+679 LGKPKTNNSNQF
-690 LEEYNGTELVCLY
+690 LEEYSGTELTRLY

-714 DYARALEKE
+714 DYARALDKE
-723 KAAKDHEEINAYY
+723 EAAKDHEEINVYY
-736 VAFTRAELGLVVVA
+736 VAFTRAELGLIVVA

-760 KDKEESKNKGMHEK
+760 ESKNKGMREK
-774 LDLKPLEEGEIAPVI
+774 LDLAPLEEGTIAPVI
-789 ASKKEPSNASVLI
+789 SSQKEPSPESVLI

-817 PDSDYEKN
+817 PSDYEKN

-856 YLNYHYGFY
+856 YLNYHHGFY
-865 GLDHQALEESLEL
+865 GLDYQALEESLEL
-878 FENDAEIQALF
+878 FENDAKIQALF
-889 KNLALKGEVAFLSR
+889 KNLALRGEVAFLFE

-940 HYAEFL
+940 HYAAFL

>member
-1 MDTNRQC
+1 MDTKRQC
-8 MALKASAGSGKT
+8 MVLKASAGSGKT

-68 LESKEKSHKEN
+68 LEDEKEKEKSQN

-86 KYHLDPS
+86 KYRLDPGF
-93 LVQNSAQKI
+93 VQNSAQKI

-130 VGLSANFEVN
+130 VGLSANFEIN
-140 EDTEAHQQ
+140 EDTKAHQQ
-148 QLDERFLSAL
+148 QLNASFLSAL
-158 NSEQLEELSVFITQ
+158 NNKQLEELSVFIAQ
-172 CLSHNSYTSN
+172 CLSYDSYTSD
-182 SILKLLRSLRN
+182 SILERLRFLKN

-202 REPAFDEEGFL
+202 KDPVFNEEGFL
-213 EKPRNLNKQIQSTE
+213 EKLRSLNQQIQNIET
-227 IASDSA
+227 ASNEA

-252 LKKKSEYNF
+252 LEKKSEYRY

-273 SECEAIENDLKSYYE
+273 SECEEIENDLKRYYK
-288 ARETALF
+288 AREIALF

-301 IQLYDKAI
+301 IQLYDKAT

-326 LLSGYEEVPAEFF
+326 LLNGYEEMPAEFF

-390 DVKQSIYAFRGGFSS
+390 DVKQSIYGFRGSFSS

-415 HDNLEFNHRSS
+415 HDNLPFNHRSA
-426 PLIIHYV
+426 PLIINYV

-440 YQNSS
+440 YQNSP

-454 ETSRNKHATDGYV
+454 KASSNKHAKDGYV
-467 KVSLVANERELLLEQ
+467 KVSLVADER
-482 ISQEAKNLLEHGKE
+482 E

-510 EHGIE
+510 EHRIE
-515 PKDITILCATNKDAL
+515 PKDITLLCARNEDAL

-538 NLSEIRPSTES
+538 NLSAIRPSTES
-549 SAQLSQFVESKIIKN
+549 SAKLSQFVESKIIKN
-564 ALEYALAEEEYKP
+564 ALEYALAEEPYKP

-590 HDDAIALFGFNPKKE
+590 HDDAIALAGFNPKKE
-605 SVAGFVWKVMELFEL
+605 SMAGFVWKVMELFEL

-627 CLELALGCEDADEF
+627 CLELAVGCEDANEF
-641 LEKLEAKKIASFN
+641 LEKLEAKEIASF
-654 SKGAQIMTIHKS
+654 KAEGAQIMTIHKS

-679 LGKPNNESDKF
+679 LGKPKTNNSNQF
-690 LEEYNGTELVCLY
+690 LEEYSGTELIRLY

-709 EVVDK
+709 EAVDK
-714 DYARALEKE
+714 DYARALDKE
-723 KAAKDHEEINAYY
+723 EAAKDHEETNVYY
-736 VAFTRAELGLVVVA
+736 VAFTRAELGLIVVA

-760 KDKEESKNKGMHEK
+760 ESKSKGMREK
-774 LDLKPLEEGEIAPVI
+774 LDLAPLEEGEIAPVI
-789 ASKKEPSNASVLI
+789 SSQKEPSLESVLI

-817 PDSDYEKN
+817 PSDYEKN

-856 YLNYHYGFY
+856 YLNYHHGFY
-865 GLDHQALEESLEL
+865 GLDYQALEESLEL
-878 FENDAEIQALF
+878 FENDAKIQALF
-889 KNLALKGEVAFLSR
+889 KNLALKGEVAFLFE

-940 HYAEFL
+940 HYAAFL

-960 YAHKRLLEKLW
+960 YAHKRLLEKSW

>member
-1 MDTNRQC
+1 MDTKRQC

-68 LESKEKSHKEN
+68 LEDEKEKEKSQN

-86 KYHLDPS
+86 KYRLDPS
-93 LVQNSAQKI
+93 FVQNSAQKI

-140 EDTEAHQQ
+140 EDTKAHQQ
-148 QLDERFLSAL
+148 QLNASFLSAL
-158 NSEQLEELSVFITQ
+158 NNKQLEELSVFIAQ
-172 CLSHNSYTSN
+172 CLSYDSYTSD
-182 SILKLLRSLRN
+182 SILERLRFLKN
-193 KLYLFDPNK
+193 KLYLFDSNEK
-202 REPAFDEEGFL
+202 EPVFNEEGFL
-213 EKPRNLNKQIQSTE
+213 EKLRSLNQQIQNIET
-227 IASDSA
+227 ASDTA

-252 LKKKSEYNF
+252 LKKKGEYRD
-261 FKKLKNEIPTLE
+261 FKKIKDEIPTLE
-273 SECEAIENDLKSYYE
+273 SECEEIENDLKRYYE
-288 ARETALF
+288 ARESALF

-301 IQLYDKAI
+301 IQLYDKAT

-315 DFDAIKDKVHA
+315 DFDAIKDRVHA
-326 LLSGYEEVPAEFF
+326 LLNGYEEMPAEFF

-390 DVKQSIYAFRGGFSS
+390 DVKQSIYGFRGSFSS

-426 PLIIHYV
+426 PLIINYV

-440 YQNSS
+440 YQNSP
-445 TTYLEQKYP
+445 TAYWEQKYP
-454 ETSRNKHATDGYV
+454 KASSNKHARDGYV
-467 KVSLVANERELLLEQ
+467 KVSLVADER
-482 ISQEAKNLLEHGKE
+482 E

-510 EHGIE
+510 EHRID
-515 PKDITILCATNKDAL
+515 PKDITLLCATNDDAL
-530 EIKNYLQE
+530 EIKNYLQK
-538 NLSEIRPSTES
+538 NLSAIRPSTES
-549 SAQLSQFVESKIIKN
+549 SAKLSQFVESKIIKN
-564 ALEYALAEEEYKP
+564 ALEYALAEEPYKP

-590 HDDAIALFGFNPKKE
+590 HDDAIALAGFNPKKE
-605 SVAGFVWKVMELFEL
+605 SVAGFVWKVMEWFEL

-627 CLELALGCEDADEF
+627 CLELAVGCEDANEF
-641 LEKLEAKKIASFN
+641 LEKLETKEIASF
-654 SKGAQIMTIHKS
+654 KAEGAQIMTIHKS

-679 LGKPNNESDKF
+679 LGKPKSNNSNQF
-690 LEEYNGTELVCLY
+690 LEEYSGTELTRLY

-714 DYARALEKE
+714 DYARALDKE
-723 KAAKDHEEINAYY
+723 EVAKNHEETNVYY
-736 VAFTRAELGLVVVA
+736 VAFTRAELGLIVVA

-760 KDKEESKNKGMHEK
+760 ESKNKGMREK
-774 LDLKPLEEGEIAPVI
+774 LDLAPLEEGTIAPVI
-789 ASKKEPSNASVLI
+789 SSQKELSPESVLI
-802 KPHAYGEQVQEIEEE
+802 KPHAYGEQIQEIEEE
-817 PDSDYEKN
+817 PSDYEKN

-840 LEYQYAYRI
+840 LEYQYAYNI

-856 YLNYHYGFY
+856 YLNYHHGFY
-865 GLDHQALEESLEL
+865 GLDYQALEESLEL
-878 FENDAEIQALF
+878 FENDAKIQALF
-889 KNLALKGEVAFLSR
+889 KNLALRGEAAFLFE

-940 HYAEFL
+940 HYAAFL

>member
-1 MDTNRQC
+1 MDTKRQC

-68 LESKEKSHKEN
+68 LEDEKEKEKSQN

-86 KYHLDPS
+86 KYRLNPS

-148 QLDERFLSAL
+148 QLNESFLSAL
-158 NSEQLEELSVFITQ
+158 NGGQLEELSVFIAQ
-172 CLSHNSYTSN
+172 CLSHNSYTSD
-182 SILKLLRSLRN
+182 SILERLRFLKN

-202 REPAFDEEGFL
+202 KELVFDEEGFL
-213 EKPRNLNKQIQSTE
+213 EKLRSLNQQIQSIET
-227 IASDSA
+227 ASDRA
-233 KKAIKCD
+233 KTAIKCD

-252 LKKKSEYNF
+252 LEKKSEYNN
-261 FKKLKNEIPTLE
+261 FKKLKDEIPTLE
-273 SECEAIENDLKSYYE
+273 SECEEIENDLKRYYE
-288 ARETALF
+288 AKEIALF

-301 IQLYDKAI
+301 IQLYDKAT

-315 DFDAIKDKVHA
+315 DFDAIKDKVHV
-326 LLSGYEEVPAEFF
+326 LLNGYEEMPAEFF

-390 DVKQSIYAFRGGFSS
+390 DVKQSIYAFRGSFSS
-405 LFESVSKDFY
+405 LFESVAKDFY
-415 HDNLEFNHRSS
+415 HDNLQFNHRSS
-426 PLIIHYV
+426 PLIINYV

-445 TTYLEQKYP
+445 TAYLEQKYP
-454 ETSRNKHATDGYV
+454 KTSQNKHATDGYV
-467 KVSLVANERELLLEQ
+467 KVSLVADER
-482 ISQEAKNLLEHGKE
+482 E
-496 LLLEQILQEAKNLL
+496 LLLEQILQEAQNLL
-510 EHGIE
+510 EHHID
-515 PKDITILCATNKDAL
+515 PKDITILCATNDDAL

-538 NLSEIRPSTES
+538 RLSAIHPSTES
-549 SAQLSQFVESKIIKN
+549 SARLSQFVESKIIKN
-564 ALEYALAEEEYKP
+564 ALEYALAEEPYKP

-590 HDDAIALFGFNPKKE
+590 HDDAIALPGFNPKKE

-620 YTECAQI
+620 YGEPAQS
-627 CLELALGCEDADEF
+627 CLELAVGCEDADGF
-641 LEKLEAKKIASFN
+641 LEKLEAKSIASSH

-679 LGKPNNESDKF
+679 LGKPNSSHSNQL
-690 LEEYNGTELVCLY
+690 LEEYDGAELVRLY

-714 DYARALEKE
+714 DYARALDKE
-723 KAAKDHEEINAYY
+723 KAAKENEETNVYY
-736 VAFTRAELGLVVVA
+736 VAFTRAELGLIVVA
-750 KDKDQKKDKK
+750 KDKK
-760 KDKEESKNKGMHEK
+760 ESKKESENKGMREK
-774 LDLKPLEEGEIAPVI
+774 LDLAPLEEGEIMPAISPQ
-789 ASKKEPSNASVLI
+789 KEPLITSALI

-817 PDSDYEKN
+817 PSDYEKN

-840 LEYQYAYRI
+840 LEYQYAYNI

-856 YLNYHYGFY
+856 YLNYHHGFY
-865 GLDHQALEESLEL
+865 GLDYQALEESLEL

-889 KNLALKGEVAFLSR
+889 KNHALKGEAAFLFE

-940 HYAEFL
+940 HYAAFL
-946 QTQAPHFKIQAGII
+946 KTQAPHFKIQAGII

>member
-1 MDTNRQC
+1 MDTKRQC

-68 LESKEKSHKEN
+68 FEDEKEKEKSQN

-86 KYHLDPS
+86 KYRLDPS
-93 LVQNSAQKI
+93 FVQNRAQEI

-140 EDTEAHQQ
+140 EDTKAHQQ
-148 QLDERFLSAL
+148 QLNASFLSAL
-158 NSEQLEELSVFITQ
+158 NNKQLEELSVFIAQ
-172 CLSHNSYTSN
+172 CLSYDSYTSD
-182 SILKLLRSLRN
+182 SILERLRFLKN

-202 REPAFDEEGFL
+202 KDPAFDEEGFL
-213 EKPRNLNKQIQSTE
+213 EKLRSLNQQIQSVE
-227 IASDSA
+227 AASNEA

-252 LKKKSEYNF
+252 LEKKSEYRY
-261 FKKLKNEIPTLE
+261 FKKFKDEIPTLE
-273 SECEAIENDLKSYYE
+273 SECEEIENDLKRYYE
-288 ARETALF
+288 ARESALF

-301 IQLYDKAI
+301 IQLYDRAT
-309 SKIQAL
+309 SKIQTL

-326 LLSGYEEVPAEFF
+326 LLNGYEEMPAEFF
-339 YFRLDSKIAHI
+339 YFRLDSRIAHI

-390 DVKQSIYAFRGGFSS
+390 DVKQSIYGFRGSFSS

-426 PLIIHYV
+426 PLIINYV

-440 YQNSS
+440 YQNSP
-445 TTYLEQKYP
+445 TAYLEQKYP
-454 ETSRNKHATDGYV
+454 KASSNKHARDGYV
-467 KVSLVANERELLLEQ
+467 KVSLVADERELLL
-482 ISQEAKNLLEHGKE
+482 K
-496 LLLEQILQEAKNLL
+496 QILQEAKNLL
-510 EHGIE
+510 EHRIE
-515 PKDITILCATNKDAL
+515 PKDITLLCATNDDAL

-538 NLSEIRPSTES
+538 NLNAIRPSTES
-549 SAQLSQFVESKIIKN
+549 SAKLSQFVESKIIKN
-564 ALEYALAEEEYKP
+564 ALEYALAEELYKP

-590 HDDAIALFGFNPKKE
+590 HDDAIALAGFNPKKE

-627 CLELALGCEDADEF
+627 CLELAVGCEDANEF
-641 LEKLEAKKIASFN
+641 LEKLEAKEIASF
-654 SKGAQIMTIHKS
+654 KAEGAQIMTIHKS

-679 LGKPNNESDKF
+679 LGKPKTNNSNQF
-690 LEEYNGTELVCLY
+690 LEEYSGTELTRLY
-703 YRMKNR
+703 YRTKNR

-714 DYARALEKE
+714 DYARALDKE
-723 KAAKDHEEINAYY
+723 EAAKNHEETNVYY
-736 VAFTRAELGLVVVA
+736 VAFTRAELGLIVVA
-750 KDKDQKKDKK
+750 KDK
-760 KDKEESKNKGMHEK
+760 KGMHEK
-774 LDLKPLEEGEIAPVI
+774 LDLEPLEEGEIALVI
-789 ASKKEPSNASVLI
+789 SSQKEPLIKSVVI

-817 PDSDYEKN
+817 PSDYEKN

-840 LEYQYAYRI
+840 LEYQYAYNI

-856 YLNYHYGFY
+856 YLNYHHGFY
-865 GLDHQALEESLEL
+865 GLDYQALEESLEL
-878 FENDAEIQALF
+878 FENDAKIQALF
-889 KNLALKGEVAFLSR
+889 KNLALRGEVAFLFE

-940 HYAEFL
+940 HYAAFL

>member
-1 MDTNRQC
+1 MDTKRQC

-68 LESKEKSHKEN
+68 LEDEKEKEKSQN

-86 KYHLDPS
+86 KYRLDPS
-93 LVQNSAQKI
+93 FVQNSAQKI

-140 EDTEAHQQ
+140 EDTKAHQQ
-148 QLDERFLSAL
+148 QLNASFLSAL
-158 NSEQLEELSVFITQ
+158 DNKQLEELSVFIAQ
-172 CLSHNSYTSN
+172 CLSYDSYTSD
-182 SILKLLRSLRN
+182 SILEWLRFLKN

-202 REPAFDEEGFL
+202 KEPAFDEEGFL
-213 EKPRNLNKQIQSTE
+213 EKLRSLNQQIQSVET
-227 IASDSA
+227 ASDAA
-233 KKAIKCD
+233 KTAIKCD

-252 LKKKSEYNF
+252 LEKKSEYRY
-261 FKKLKNEIPTLE
+261 FKKIKDEIPTLE
-273 SECEAIENDLKSYYE
+273 SGCEEIENDLKRYYE
-288 ARETALF
+288 ARESALF

-301 IQLYDKAI
+301 IQLYDKAT

-326 LLSGYEEVPAEFF
+326 LLNGYEEMPAEFF

-390 DVKQSIYAFRGGFSS
+390 DVKQSIYGFRGSFSS

-426 PLIIHYV
+426 PLIINYV

-440 YQNSS
+440 YQNSP
-445 TTYLEQKYP
+445 TAYLEQKYP
-454 ETSRNKHATDGYV
+454 KASSNKHARDGYV
-467 KVSLVANERELLLEQ
+467 KVSLVADGR
-482 ISQEAKNLLEHGKE
+482 E

-510 EHGIE
+510 EHRID
-515 PKDITILCATNKDAL
+515 PKDITLLCATNDDAL
-530 EIKNYLQE
+530 EIKNYLQK
-538 NLSEIRPSTES
+538 NLSAIRPSTES
-549 SAQLSQFVESKIIKN
+549 SAKLSQFVESRIIKN
-564 ALEYALAEEEYKP
+564 ALEYALAEEPYKP

-590 HDDAIALFGFNPKKE
+590 HDDAIALASFNPKKE

-620 YTECAQI
+620 YTECTQI
-627 CLELALGCEDADEF
+627 CLELAVGCEDTDEF
-641 LEKLEAKKIASFN
+641 LKKLEAKEIASF
-654 SKGAQIMTIHKS
+654 KIGGAQVMTIHKS

-679 LGKPNNESDKF
+679 LGKPKSNNSNQF
-690 LEEYNGTELVCLY
+690 LEEYSGTELLRLY

-714 DYARALEKE
+714 DYARALDKE
-723 KAAKDHEEINAYY
+723 EAAKDHEETNVYY
-736 VAFTRAELGLVVVA
+736 VAFTRAELGLIVVA
-750 KDKDQKKDKK
+750 KDK
-760 KDKEESKNKGMHEK
+760 KGMREK
-774 LDLKPLEEGEIAPVI
+774 LDLAPLEEGEIAPVI
-789 ASKKEPSNASVLI
+789 SSQKELSIPSVLI

-817 PDSDYEKN
+817 PSDYEKN

-856 YLNYHYGFY
+856 YLNYHHGFY
-865 GLDHQALEESLEL
+865 GLDYQALEESLEL
-878 FENDAEIQALF
+878 FENDAKIQALF
-889 KNLALKGEVAFLSR
+889 KNLALRGEVAFLFE

-934 HKAQVS
+934 HKTQVS
-940 HYAEFL
+940 HYAAFL

>member
-1 MDTNRQC
+1 MDTKRQC

-45 TKKATAEMKER
+45 TKKATTEMKER

-68 LESKEKSHKEN
+68 LEDEKEKEKSQN

-86 KYHLDPS
+86 KYRLNPS
-93 LVQNSAQKI
+93 FVQNRAQKI

-140 EDTEAHQQ
+140 EDTKAHQQ
-148 QLDERFLSAL
+148 QLNASFLSAL
-158 NSEQLEELSVFITQ
+158 NNKQLEELSVFIAQ
-172 CLSHNSYTSN
+172 CLSYDSYTSD
-182 SILKLLRSLRN
+182 SVLEWLRFLKN

-202 REPAFDEEGFL
+202 KDPVFNEEGFL
-213 EKPRNLNKQIQSTE
+213 EKLRSLNQQIQNIET
-227 IASDSA
+227 ASNEA

-252 LKKKSEYNF
+252 LKKKGEYRY
-261 FKKLKNEIPTLE
+261 FKKFKDEIPTLE
-273 SECEAIENDLKSYYE
+273 SECEEIENDLKRYYE
-288 ARETALF
+288 ARESALF

-301 IQLYDKAI
+301 IQLYDKAT

-326 LLSGYEEVPAEFF
+326 LLNGYEEMPAEFF

-390 DVKQSIYAFRGGFSS
+390 DVKQSIYGFRGSFSS

-426 PLIIHYV
+426 PLIINYV

-440 YQNSS
+440 YQNSP
-445 TTYLEQKYP
+445 TAYLEQKYP
-454 ETSRNKHATDGYV
+454 KASSNKHAKDGYV
-467 KVSLVANERELLLEQ
+467 KVSLVADERELLLDQ
-482 ISQEAKNLLEHGKE
+482 V
-496 LLLEQILQEAKNLL
+496 LQEAKNLL
-510 EHGIE
+510 EHHID
-515 PKDITILCATNKDAL
+515 PKDITILCATNDDAL
-530 EIKNYLQE
+530 EIKDYLQKH
-538 NLSEIRPSTES
+538 LSAIRPSTES
-549 SAQLSQFVESKIIKN
+549 SAKLSQFVESRIIKN
-564 ALEYALAEEEYKP
+564 ALEYALAEEPYKP

-590 HDDAIALFGFNPKKE
+590 HDDAIALAGFNPKKE
-605 SVAGFVWKVMELFEL
+605 SMAGFVWKVMELFEL

-627 CLELALGCEDADEF
+627 CLELAVGCEDANEF
-641 LEKLEAKKIASFN
+641 LKKLEAKEIASF
-654 SKGAQIMTIHKS
+654 KVEGAQIMTIHKS

-679 LGKPNNESDKF
+679 LGKPKSNNSNQF
-690 LEEYNGTELVCLY
+690 LEEYSGTELTCLY

-714 DYARALEKE
+714 DYARALDKE
-723 KAAKDHEEINAYY
+723 EAAKDHEETNVYY

-760 KDKEESKNKGMHEK
+760 ESKNKGMREK
-774 LDLKPLEEGEIAPVI
+774 LDLAPLEEGTIAPVI
-789 ASKKEPSNASVLI
+789 SSQKEPLSASVVI

-817 PDSDYEKN
+817 PSDYEKN

-856 YLNYHYGFY
+856 YLNYHHGFY
-865 GLDHQALEESLEL
+865 GLDYQALEESLEL

-889 KNLALKGEVAFLSR
+889 KNYTLKGEVAFLFE

-940 HYAEFL
+940 HYAAFL

>member
-1 MDTNRQC
+1 MDTKRQC

-68 LESKEKSHKEN
+68 LEDEKEKEKSQN

-86 KYHLDPS
+86 KYRLDPS
-93 LVQNSAQKI
+93 FVQNSAQKI

-140 EDTEAHQQ
+140 EDTKAHQQ
-148 QLDERFLSAL
+148 RLNASFLSAL
-158 NSEQLEELSVFITQ
+158 NNKQLNELSVFIAQ
-172 CLSHNSYTSN
+172 CLSYDSYTSD
-182 SILKLLRSLRN
+182 SVLEWLRFLKN
-193 KLYLFDPNK
+193 KLYLFDSNK
-202 REPAFDEEGFL
+202 KEPAFDEEGFL
-213 EKPRNLNKQIQSTE
+213 EKLRSLNQQIQSVET
-227 IASDSA
+227 ASNEA

-252 LKKKSEYNF
+252 LKKKSKYRY
-261 FKKLKNEIPTLE
+261 FKKFKDEIPTLE
-273 SECEAIENDLKSYYE
+273 SECEEIENDLKRYYE
-288 ARETALF
+288 ARESALF

-301 IQLYDKAI
+301 IQLYDKAT

-326 LLSGYEEVPAEFF
+326 LLNGYEEMPAEFF

-390 DVKQSIYAFRGGFSS
+390 DVKQSIYGFRGSFSS

-415 HDNLEFNHRSS
+415 HDNLQFNHRSS
-426 PLIIHYV
+426 PLIINYV

-440 YQNSS
+440 YQNSP
-445 TTYLEQKYP
+445 TAYLEQRYP
-454 ETSRNKHATDGYV
+454 KASSNKHAKDGYV
-467 KVSLVANERELLLEQ
+467 KVSLVADER
-482 ISQEAKNLLEHGKE
+482 E

-510 EHGIE
+510 EHRID
-515 PKDITILCATNKDAL
+515 PKDITILCARNKDAL
-530 EIKNYLQE
+530 EIKNYLQK
-538 NLSEIRPSTES
+538 NLSAIHPSTES
-549 SAQLSQFVESKIIKN
+549 SAKLSQFVESKIIKN
-564 ALEYALAEEEYKP
+564 ALEYALAEEPYKP

-590 HDDAIALFGFNPKKE
+590 HDDAIALAGFNPKKE
-605 SVAGFVWKVMELFEL
+605 SVAGFVWKVMEWFEL

-627 CLELALGCEDADEF
+627 CLELAVGCEDANEF
-641 LEKLEAKKIASFN
+641 LEKLEAKEIASF
-654 SKGAQIMTIHKS
+654 KAEGAQIMTIHKS

-679 LGKPNNESDKF
+679 LGKPKTNNSNQF
-690 LEEYNGTELVCLY
+690 LEEYSGTELIRLY

-714 DYARALEKE
+714 DYARALDKE
-723 KAAKDHEEINAYY
+723 EAAKDHEETNVYY
-736 VAFTRAELGLVVVA
+736 VAFTRAELGLIVVA
-750 KDKDQKKDKK
+750 KDKNQKKDKK
-760 KDKEESKNKGMHEK
+760 ESKNKGMREK
-774 LDLKPLEEGEIAPVI
+774 LDLAPLEEGEIVPVI
-789 ASKKEPSNASVLI
+789 SSQKEPSSASVVI

-817 PDSDYEKN
+817 PSDYEKN
-825 NDQEAINFGIALHKG
+825 NDQEAIHFGIALHKG

-856 YLNYHYGFY
+856 YLNYHHGFY
-865 GLDHQALEESLEL
+865 GLDYQALEESLEL
-878 FENDAEIQALF
+878 FENDAKIQALF
-889 KNLALKGEVAFLSR
+889 KNLALRGEVAFLFE

-940 HYAEFL
+940 HYAAFL

>member
-1 MDTNRQC
+1 MDTKRQC

-68 LESKEKSHKEN
+68 LENENEKEKSQN

-86 KYHLDPS
+86 KYHLNPS
-93 LVQNSAQKI
+93 LVQNSAPKI

-130 VGLSANFEVN
+130 MGLSANFEVN
-140 EDTEAHQQ
+140 EDTKAHQQ
-148 QLDERFLSAL
+148 QLNESFLSAL
-158 NSEQLEELSVFITQ
+158 NNKQLEELSVFIAQ
-172 CLSHNSYTSN
+172 CLSYDNYTSD
-182 SILKLLRSLRN
+182 SILERLRFLKN

-202 REPAFDEEGFL
+202 KEPAFDEEGFL
-213 EKPRNLNKQIQSTE
+213 EKLRSLNKQIQNIET
-227 IASDSA
+227 ASNDA

-252 LKKKSEYNF
+252 LKKKSEYRD

-273 SECEAIENDLKSYYE
+273 SECEEIENDLKRYYE
-288 ARETALF
+288 AKEIALF

-301 IQLYDKAI
+301 IQLYDKAT

-326 LLSGYEEVPAEFF
+326 LLKGYEEVPAEFF
-339 YFRLDSKIAHI
+339 YFRLDSRIAHI

-390 DVKQSIYAFRGGFSS
+390 DVKQSIYAFRGSFSS
-405 LFESVSKDFY
+405 LFESVAKDFY
-415 HDNLEFNHRSS
+415 HDNLQFNHRSV
-426 PLIIHYV
+426 PLIINYV

-440 YQNSS
+440 YQNSP
-445 TTYLEQKYP
+445 TAYLEQKYP
-454 ETSRNKHATDGYV
+454 KASSNKHARDGYV

-482 ISQEAKNLLEHGKE
+482 I
-496 LLLEQILQEAKNLL
+496 LQEAKNLL
-510 EHGIE
+510 EHRIE
-515 PKDITILCATNKDAL
+515 PKDITILCATNDDAL

-538 NLSEIRPSTES
+538 NLSAIRPSTES
-549 SAQLSQFVESKIIKN
+549 SAKLSQFVESKIIKN
-564 ALEYALAEEEYKP
+564 ALKYALAEEPYKP

-590 HDDAIALFGFNPKKE
+590 HDDAIALAGFNPKKE
-605 SVAGFVWKVMELFEL
+605 SVADFVWKVMELFEL
-620 YTECAQI
+620 YGECAQI
-627 CLELALGCEDADEF
+627 CLELAVGCEDADGF

-654 SKGAQIMTIHKS
+654 LKGAQIMTIHKS

-679 LGKPNNESDKF
+679 LGKPKSNNSNQF
-690 LEEYNGTELVCLY
+690 LEEYNGAELLRLY

-714 DYARALEKE
+714 DYARALDKE
-723 KAAKDHEEINAYY
+723 KAAKDHEETNVYY

-750 KDKDQKKDKK
+750 KDKNQKKDQK
-760 KDKEESKNKGMHEK
+760 ESKSKGMREK
-774 LDLKPLEEGEIAPVI
+774 LDLAPLEEGEIAPVI
-789 ASKKEPSNASVLI
+789 SPQKEPLIASVVI

-840 LEYQYAYRI
+840 LEYQYAYNI

-856 YLNYHYGFY
+856 YLNYHHGFY
-865 GLDHQALEESLEL
+865 GLDRQALEESLEL
-878 FENDAEIQALF
+878 FENDIEIQVLF
-889 KNLALKGEVAFLSR
+889 KNLALKGEAAFLFE

-940 HYAEFL
+940 HYAAFL

>member
-1 MDTNRQC
+1 MDTKRQC

-68 LESKEKSHKEN
+68 LEDEKEKEKSQN

-86 KYHLDPS
+86 KYRLDPS
-93 LVQNSAQKI
+93 FVQNSAQKI

-140 EDTEAHQQ
+140 EDTKAHQQ
-148 QLDERFLSAL
+148 QLNESFLSAL
-158 NSEQLEELSVFITQ
+158 NNEQLNELSVFIAQ
-172 CLSHNSYTSN
+172 CLSYDSYTSD
-182 SILKLLRSLRN
+182 SVLERLRFLKN

-202 REPAFDEEGFL
+202 KDPVFDEERFL
-213 EKPRNLNKQIQSTE
+213 EKLRSLNQQIQNIET
-227 IASDSA
+227 ASNEA

-252 LKKKSEYNF
+252 LEKKSEYRY
-261 FKKLKNEIPTLE
+261 FKKFKDEIPTLE
-273 SECEAIENDLKSYYE
+273 SECEEIENDLKRYYE
-288 ARETALF
+288 AKESALF

-301 IQLYDKAI
+301 IQLYDRAT

-326 LLSGYEEVPAEFF
+326 LLNGYEEMPAEFF

-379 AKWHRSVFFVG
+379 AKWQRSVFFVG
-390 DVKQSIYAFRGGFSS
+390 DVKQSIYAFRGSFSS
-405 LFESVSKDFY
+405 LFESVAKDFY
-415 HDNLEFNHRSS
+415 HDNLPFNHRSS
-426 PLIIHYV
+426 PLIINYV

-440 YQNSS
+440 YQDSP

-454 ETSRNKHATDGYV
+454 KASSNKHARDGYV
-467 KVSLVANERELLLEQ
+467 KVSLVADGR
-482 ISQEAKNLLEHGKE
+482 E

-510 EHGIE
+510 EHRIE
-515 PKDITILCATNKDAL
+515 PKDITLLCATNDDAL

-538 NLSEIRPSTES
+538 NLSAIRPSTES
-549 SAQLSQFVESKIIKN
+549 SAKLSQFVESKIIKN
-564 ALEYALAEEEYKP
+564 ALKYALAEEPYKP

-590 HDDAIALFGFNPKKE
+590 HDDAIALAGFNPKKE
-605 SVAGFVWKVMELFEL
+605 SVAGFVWKVMEWFEL

-627 CLELALGCEDADEF
+627 CLELAVGCEDADGF
-641 LEKLEAKKIASFN
+641 LEKLEAKEIASFN
-654 SKGAQIMTIHKS
+654 LKGTQIMTIHKS

-679 LGKPNNESDKF
+679 LGKPKSNNSNQF
-690 LEEYNGTELVCLY
+690 LEEYNGAELLRLY

-714 DYARALEKE
+714 DYARALDKE
-723 KAAKDHEEINAYY
+723 EAAKDHEETNVYY
-736 VAFTRAELGLVVVA
+736 VAFTRAELGLIVVA

-760 KDKEESKNKGMHEK
+760 ESKKESKNKGMREK
-774 LDLKPLEEGEIAPVI
+774 LDLVPLEEGEIAPVI
-789 ASKKEPSNASVLI
+789 SSQKELSPESVLI

-817 PDSDYEKN
+817 PSDYEKN

-840 LEYQYAYRI
+840 LEYQYAYNI

-856 YLNYHYGFY
+856 YLNYHHGFY
-865 GLDHQALEESLEL
+865 GLDYQALEESLEL
-878 FENDAEIQALF
+878 FENDAKIQALF
-889 KNLALKGEVAFLSR
+889 KNHALRGEVAFLFE

-940 HYAEFL
+940 HYAAFL

>member
-1 MDTNRQC
+1 MDTKRQC

-56 ILDYLKILQKEN
+56 ILDYLKFLQKEN
-68 LESKEKSHKEN
+68 LEDEKEKEKSQN

-86 KYHLDPS
+86 KYRLDPS

-140 EDTEAHQQ
+140 EDTKAHQQ
-148 QLDERFLSAL
+148 QLNESFLSAL
-158 NSEQLEELSVFITQ
+158 NNEQLEELSVFIAQ
-172 CLSHNSYTSN
+172 CLSYDSYTSD
-182 SILKLLRSLRN
+182 SILERLRFLKN

-202 REPAFDEEGFL
+202 KELAFDEKGFL
-213 EKPRNLNKQIQSTE
+213 DKLRSLNRQIQSVET
-227 IASDSA
+227 ASDTA

-252 LKKKSEYNF
+252 LKKKGEYRD
-261 FKKLKNEIPTLE
+261 FKKIKDEIPTLE
-273 SECEAIENDLKSYYE
+273 SECEEIENDLKRYYE
-288 ARETALF
+288 ARESALF

-301 IQLYDKAI
+301 IQLYDKAT

-326 LLSGYEEVPAEFF
+326 LLNGYEEMPAEFF
-339 YFRLDSKIAHI
+339 YFRLDSRIAHI

-390 DVKQSIYAFRGGFSS
+390 DVKQSIYGFRGSFSS

-415 HDNLEFNHRSS
+415 HDNLPFNHRSS
-426 PLIIHYV
+426 PLIINYV

-440 YQNSS
+440 YQNSP
-445 TTYLEQKYP
+445 TAYLEQKYP
-454 ETSRNKHATDGYV
+454 KASSNKHARDGYV
-467 KVSLVANERELLLEQ
+467 KVSLVADER
-482 ISQEAKNLLEHGKE
+482 E

-510 EHGIE
+510 EHRID
-515 PKDITILCATNKDAL
+515 PKDIAILCVRNKDAL
-530 EIKNYLQE
+530 EIKNYLQK
-538 NLSEIRPSTES
+538 NLSAIRPSTES
-549 SAQLSQFVESKIIKN
+549 SAKLSQFVESKIIKN
-564 ALEYALAEEEYKP
+564 ALEYALAEEPYKP

-590 HDDAIALFGFNPKKE
+590 HDDVIALAGFNPKKE

-620 YTECAQI
+620 YTEWAQI
-627 CLELALGCEDADEF
+627 CLELAVGCEDANEF
-641 LEKLEAKKIASFN
+641 LEKLEAKEIASF
-654 SKGAQIMTIHKS
+654 KAEGAQIMTIHKS

-679 LGKPNNESDKF
+679 LGKPKSNNSNQF
-690 LEEYNGTELVCLY
+690 LEECSGTELMRLY

-714 DYARALEKE
+714 DYARALDKE
-723 KAAKDHEEINAYY
+723 EAAKDHEETNVYY

-760 KDKEESKNKGMHEK
+760 ESKNKGMHEK
-774 LDLKPLEEGEIAPVI
+774 LDLAPLEEGEIVPVI
-789 ASKKEPSNASVLI
+789 SSQKEPSSASVVI

-817 PDSDYEKN
+817 PSDYEKN

-856 YLNYHYGFY
+856 YLNYHHGFY
-865 GLDHQALEESLEL
+865 GLDYQALEESLEL
-878 FENDAEIQALF
+878 FENDAKIQALF
-889 KNLALKGEVAFLSR
+889 KNLALRGEVAFLFE
-903 GVVSRIDVLLWD
+903 GVVSRMDVLLWD

-940 HYAEFL
+940 HYAAFL

>member
-1 MDTNRQC
+1 MDTKRQC

-68 LESKEKSHKEN
+68 LENEKEKSQN

-93 LVQNSAQKI
+93 LVRNSAQKI

-140 EDTEAHQQ
+140 EDTKAHQQ
-148 QLDERFLSAL
+148 QLNEGFLSAL
-158 NSEQLEELSVFITQ
+158 NNEQLEELSVFITQ
-172 CLSHNSYTSN
+172 CLSYDSYTSD
-182 SILKLLRSLRN
+182 SVLERLRFLKN

-202 REPAFDEEGFL
+202 KEPAFDEEGFL
-213 EKPRNLNKQIQSTE
+213 EKLRSLNDQIQSIET
-227 IASDSA
+227 ASDRA
-233 KKAIKCD
+233 KTAIKCD
-240 DFRGFL
+240 SFRGFL

-252 LKKKSEYNF
+252 LEKKSEYIY

-273 SECEAIENDLKSYYE
+273 SECEEIENDLKRYYE
-288 ARETALF
+288 AKETAIF

-301 IQLYDKAI
+301 IQLYDKAT

-315 DFDAIKDKVHA
+315 DFDAIKDRVHA
-326 LLSGYEEVPAEFF
+326 LLNGYEEMPAEFF

-390 DVKQSIYAFRGGFSS
+390 DVKQSIYAFRGSFSS
-405 LFESVSKDFY
+405 LFESVAKDFY
-415 HDNLEFNHRSS
+415 HDNLEFNHRSA
-426 PLIIHYV
+426 PLIINYV

-440 YQNSS
+440 YQNSP
-445 TTYLEQKYP
+445 TAYLEQKYP
-454 ETSRNKHATDGYV
+454 KTSPNKHARDGYV
-467 KVSLVANERELLLEQ
+467 KVSLVADER
-482 ISQEAKNLLEHGKE
+482 E
-496 LLLEQILQEAKNLL
+496 LLLEQILQEAQNLL
-510 EHGIE
+510 EHRID
-515 PKDITILCATNKDAL
+515 PKNITILCATNKDAL

-538 NLSEIRPSTES
+538 RLSAIHPSTES
-549 SAQLSQFVESKIIKN
+549 SANLSQFVESKIIKN
-564 ALEYALAEEEYKP
+564 ALKYALAEEPYKP

-590 HDDAIALFGFNPKKE
+590 HDDAIALAGFNPKKE

-620 YTECAQI
+620 YGECAQI
-627 CLELALGCEDADEF
+627 CLELAVGCEDANEF
-641 LEKLEAKKIASFN
+641 LEKLEAKEIASF
-654 SKGAQIMTIHKS
+654 KIEGAQIMTIHKS

-679 LGKPNNESDKF
+679 LGKPKTNNSNQF
-690 LEEYNGTELVCLY
+690 LEEYNGTELLRLY

-714 DYARALEKE
+714 DYARALDKE
-723 KAAKDHEEINAYY
+723 EAAKDHEETNVYY
-736 VAFTRAELGLVVVA
+736 VAFTRAELGLIVVA

-760 KDKEESKNKGMHEK
+760 ESKNKGMREK
-774 LDLKPLEEGEIAPVI
+774 LDLFPLEEGTIAPVI
-789 ASKKEPSNASVLI
+789 YSQKEPLSPSVLI

-817 PDSDYEKN
+817 PSDYEKN

-840 LEYQYAYRI
+840 LEYQYAYNI

-856 YLNYHYGFY
+856 YLNYHHGFY

-889 KNLALKGEVAFLSR
+889 KNYALRGEAAFLFE

-940 HYAEFL
+940 HYAAFL

>member
-1 MDTNRQC
+1 MDTKRQC

-68 LESKEKSHKEN
+68 LEDEKEKEKSQN

-86 KYHLDPS
+86 KYRLDPS
-93 LVQNSAQKI
+93 FVQNRAQKI

-140 EDTEAHQQ
+140 EDTKAHQQ
-148 QLDERFLSAL
+148 QLNESFLSAL
-158 NSEQLEELSVFITQ
+158 NNEQLEELSVFITQ
-172 CLSHNSYTSN
+172 CLSYDSYTSD
-182 SILKLLRSLRN
+182 SVLERLRFLKN

-202 REPAFDEEGFL
+202 KEPTFDEKGFL
-213 EKPRNLNKQIQSTE
+213 EKLRSLNQQIQSVET
-227 IASDSA
+227 ASDTA

-252 LKKKSEYNF
+252 LKKKGEYRD
-261 FKKLKNEIPTLE
+261 FKKIKDEIPTLE
-273 SECEAIENDLKSYYE
+273 SECEEIENDLKRYYE
-288 ARETALF
+288 AKESALF

-301 IQLYDKAI
+301 IQLYDKAT

-326 LLSGYEEVPAEFF
+326 LLNGYEEMPAEFF

-390 DVKQSIYAFRGGFSS
+390 DVKQSIYGFRGSFSS

-426 PLIIHYV
+426 PLIINYV

-445 TTYLEQKYP
+445 TAYLEQKYP
-454 ETSRNKHATDGYV
+454 KASSNKHAKDGYV
-467 KVSLVANERELLLEQ
+467 KVSLVADERELLL
-482 ISQEAKNLLEHGKE
+482 K
-496 LLLEQILQEAKNLL
+496 QILQEAKNLL
-510 EHGIE
+510 EHRIE
-515 PKDITILCATNKDAL
+515 PKDITLLCATNDDAL
-530 EIKNYLQE
+530 EIKNYLQQ
-538 NLSEIRPSTES
+538 NLSAIRPSTES
-549 SAQLSQFVESKIIKN
+549 SAKLSQFVESKIIKN
-564 ALEYALAEEEYKP
+564 ALEYALAEEPYKP

-590 HDDAIALFGFNPKKE
+590 HDDAIALAGFNPKKE

-627 CLELALGCEDADEF
+627 CLELAVGCEDANEF
-641 LEKLEAKKIASFN
+641 LEKLEAKEIASF
-654 SKGAQIMTIHKS
+654 KAEGAQIMTIHKS

-679 LGKPNNESDKF
+679 LGKPKTNNSNQF
-690 LEEYNGTELVCLY
+690 LEEYNGTELVYLY

-714 DYARALEKE
+714 DYARALDKE
-723 KAAKDHEEINAYY
+723 EAAKNHEETNVYY
-736 VAFTRAELGLVVVA
+736 VAFTRAELGLIVVA

-760 KDKEESKNKGMHEK
+760 ESKNKGMREK
-774 LDLKPLEEGEIAPVI
+774 LDLVPLEEGEIAPVI
-789 ASKKEPSNASVLI
+789 SSQKELSIPSVVI
-802 KPHAYGEQVQEIEEE
+802 KSHAYGEQVQEIEEE
-817 PDSDYEKN
+817 PSDYEKN
-825 NDQEAINFGIALHKG
+825 NDQEAIHFGIALHKG

-856 YLNYHYGFY
+856 YLNYHHGFY
-865 GLDHQALEESLEL
+865 GLDYQALEESLEL
-878 FENDAEIQALF
+878 FENDAKIQALF
-889 KNLALKGEVAFLSR
+889 KNLALRGEVAFLFE

-940 HYAEFL
+940 HYAAFL

>member
-1 MDTNRQC
+1 MDTKRQC

-68 LESKEKSHKEN
+68 LENEKEKSQN

-86 KYHLDPS
+86 KYHLKPD
-93 LVQNSAQKI
+93 LVRNSAPKI

-140 EDTEAHQQ
+140 EDTKAHQQ
-148 QLDERFLSAL
+148 QLNEGFLSAL
-158 NSEQLEELSVFITQ
+158 NSEQLEELSVFIAQ
-172 CLSHNSYTSN
+172 CLSYDNYTSD
-182 SILKLLRSLRN
+182 SILERLRSLKN

-202 REPAFDEEGFL
+202 KEHAFDEEGFL
-213 EKPRNLNKQIQSTE
+213 EKLRSLNQQIQSIET
-227 IASDSA
+227 ASDKA
-233 KKAIKCD
+233 KTAIKCD

-252 LKKKSEYNF
+252 LKKKSEYQF
-261 FKKLKNEIPTLE
+261 FKKFKDEIPTLE
-273 SECEAIENDLKSYYE
+273 SECEEIENDLKRYYE

-301 IQLYDKAI
+301 IQLYDNAT

-326 LLSGYEEVPAEFF
+326 LLNGYEELPAEFF

-379 AKWHRSVFFVG
+379 AKWQRSVFFVG
-390 DVKQSIYAFRGGFSS
+390 DVKQSIYAFRGSFSS
-405 LFESVSKDFY
+405 LFESVAKDFY
-415 HDNLEFNHRSS
+415 HDNLQFNHRSS
-426 PLIIHYV
+426 PLIINYV

-440 YQNSS
+440 YQNSP
-445 TTYLEQKYP
+445 TAYLEQKYP
-454 ETSRNKHATDGYV
+454 KASNNKHARDGYV

-482 ISQEAKNLLEHGKE
+482 I
-496 LLLEQILQEAKNLL
+496 LQEAKNLL
-510 EHGIE
+510 EHRIE
-515 PKDITILCATNKDAL
+515 PKDITILCATNDDAL

-538 NLSEIRPSTES
+538 NLSAIRPSTES
-549 SAQLSQFVESKIIKN
+549 SAKLSQFVESKIIKN
-564 ALEYALAEEEYKP
+564 ALEYALAEEPYKP

-590 HDDAIALFGFNPKKE
+590 HDDAIALAGFNPKKE
-605 SVAGFVWKVMELFEL
+605 SVAGFVWKVMEQFEL
-620 YTECAQI
+620 YGEPAQS
-627 CLELALGCEDADEF
+627 CLELAVGCEDADGF
-641 LEKLEAKKIASFN
+641 LEKLEAKSIASFN
-654 SKGAQIMTIHKS
+654 LKGAQIMTIHKS

-679 LGKPNNESDKF
+679 LGKPKTNNSNQF
-690 LEEYNGTELVCLY
+690 LEEYNGTELLRLY

-714 DYARALEKE
+714 DYARALDKE
-723 KAAKDHEEINAYY
+723 EAAKDHEETNVYY
-736 VAFTRAELGLVVVA
+736 VAFTRAELGLIVVA

-760 KDKEESKNKGMHEK
+760 ESKNKGMREK
-774 LDLKPLEEGEIAPVI
+774 LDLFPLEEGTIAPVI
-789 ASKKEPSNASVLI
+789 YSQKEPLSPSVLI

-817 PDSDYEKN
+817 PSDYEKN

-840 LEYQYAYRI
+840 LEYQYAYNI

-856 YLNYHYGFY
+856 YLNYHHGFY

-889 KNLALKGEVAFLSR
+889 KNHALRGEAAFLFE

-940 HYAEFL
+940 HYAAFL

>member
-1 MDTNRQC
+1 MDTKRQC

-68 LESKEKSHKEN
+68 LEDEKEKEKSQN

-86 KYHLDPS
+86 KYRLDPS
-93 LVQNSAQKI
+93 FVQNSAQKI
-102 YQRFLNAEIRI
+102 YQHFLNAEIRI

-140 EDTEAHQQ
+140 EDTKAHQQ
-148 QLDERFLSAL
+148 QLNASFLSAL
-158 NSEQLEELSVFITQ
+158 NNEQLEELSVFIAQ
-172 CLSHNSYTSN
+172 CLSYDSYTSD
-182 SILKLLRSLRN
+182 SILERLRFLKN

-202 REPAFDEEGFL
+202 KEPAFDEEGFL
-213 EKPRNLNKQIQSTE
+213 EKLRSLNEQIQSIET
-227 IASDSA
+227 ASDRA
-233 KKAIKCD
+233 KTAIKCD

-252 LKKKSEYNF
+252 LEKKSEYIY
-261 FKKLKNEIPTLE
+261 FKKFKDEIPTLE
-273 SECEAIENDLKSYYE
+273 SECEEIENDLKRYYE
-288 ARETALF
+288 AKESALF

-301 IQLYDKAI
+301 IQLYDKAT

-326 LLSGYEEVPAEFF
+326 LLNGYEEMPAEFF
-339 YFRLDSKIAHI
+339 YFRLDSRIAHI

-390 DVKQSIYAFRGGFSS
+390 DVKQSIYGFRGSFSS

-415 HDNLEFNHRSS
+415 HDNLPFNHRSS
-426 PLIIHYV
+426 PLIINYV

-440 YQNSS
+440 YQNSP
-445 TTYLEQKYP
+445 TAYWEQKYP
-454 ETSRNKHATDGYV
+454 KASSNKHARDGYV
-467 KVSLVANERELLLEQ
+467 KVSLVADERELLL
-482 ISQEAKNLLEHGKE
+482 K
-496 LLLEQILQEAKNLL
+496 QILQEAKNLL
-510 EHGIE
+510 EHRIE
-515 PKDITILCATNKDAL
+515 PKDITLLCTTNDDAL
-530 EIKNYLQE
+530 EIKNYLQK

-549 SAQLSQFVESKIIKN
+549 SAKLSQFVESKIIKN
-564 ALEYALAEEEYKP
+564 ALEYALAEEPYKP

-590 HDDAIALFGFNPKKE
+590 HDDAIALAGFNPKKE
-605 SVAGFVWKVMELFEL
+605 SVASFVWKVMELFEL

-627 CLELALGCEDADEF
+627 CLELAVGCEDANEF
-641 LEKLEAKKIASFN
+641 LEKLEAKEIASF
-654 SKGAQIMTIHKS
+654 KAEGAQIMTIHKS

-679 LGKPNNESDKF
+679 LGKPKTNNSNQF
-690 LEEYNGTELVCLY
+690 LEEYSGTELTRLY

-714 DYARALEKE
+714 DYARVLDKE
-723 KAAKDHEEINAYY
+723 EAAKDHEETNVYY
-736 VAFTRAELGLVVVA
+736 VAFTRAELGLIVVA
-750 KDKDQKKDKK
+750 KDK
-760 KDKEESKNKGMHEK
+760 KGMREK
-774 LDLKPLEEGEIAPVI
+774 LDLVPLEEGEIAPVI
-789 ASKKEPSNASVLI
+789 SPQKEPLTPSVVI

-817 PDSDYEKN
+817 PSDYEKN

-840 LEYQYAYRI
+840 LEYQYAYNI

-856 YLNYHYGFY
+856 YLNYHHGFY
-865 GLDHQALEESLEL
+865 GLDYQALEESLEL
-878 FENDAEIQALF
+878 FENDAKIQALF
-889 KNLALKGEVAFLSR
+889 KNLALRGEVAFLFE

-940 HYAEFL
+940 HYAAFL